1 MDIFLRLE
9 FTQTQQIFLRIKE
22 KNMKKKILKFILMV
36 VCVIALLPHS
46 VHAEGGSSPIL
57 PVASHGNVIKKMNLS
72 DYSNGTS
79 TDATLEI
86 YEDGYTVV
94 KSNSTVPQAQKIN
107 NVWVINAIKNYYDG
121 NPTVDMTSLVYDSD
135 TRLLVS
141 SLNKV
146 EGGFWW
152 RFRHFWANETYGPN
166 GKVVSL
172 SKLKEIDLSK
182 TTPITDAGQ
191 TENTDSTRMNLT
203 NTFSQI
209 GIEKLIFG
217 QNWSK
222 IKIGNID
229 NLFYHSLINE
239 VVGLEYMDIK
249 PTSTESAFSNA
260 TIKKIDLSKL
270 DLTGLL
276 YGSRMFDTARVD
288 FKDLFSR
295 QHINNLKSGRYMFS
309 LYVTDEPLDVTGIDL
324 ANGGGS
330 GSDYQ
335 GMFSALQ
342 APSFKFDFS
351 NACSNTGEGAD
362 FSYAFS
368 RLSMQI
374 DTSKLPKLIYKPVGY
389 DSNGSG
395 SNIFYMDM
403 LSYNSSW
410 WEVYQKL
417 LDLSDYSTD
426 YIGSTNV
433 LDNQSGVQVIK
444 TSTRT
449 KLHPQYGNGLGID
462 SYSIFDKYVG
472 FKQVYTGR
480 WLLKYYADGSVVP
493 EADRKYA
500 STYAD
505 FNGID
510 GYWVREPVAGDN
522 SPTLSG
528 GRIYETEDDK
538 WVTNADGSM
547 TYNMKV
553 FDRKDTHYIVED
565 ENPNFIRT
573 DNTTTVNGKQASTAV
588 VGKDET
594 TATVVNRYINST
606 NTEVRNLTI
615 RKNVDVEDSTQFI
628 FDVTLK
634 HSTLSGIKKINDIL
648 FKDGVGTITLMG
660 NKSITLELPKGTEY
674 TITERAV
681 KNWTLTNQ
689 ENTSGTLDLN
699 TEAVF
704 TNTRDTFPNTSDSVT
719 ELNIEKNV
727 PESYKGF
734 NGNNGFQFEITL
746 SNLSPNS
753 TYQYEQYGQ
762 TRDFQS
768 DENGLATLKL
778 SVSKTSPVKIIG
790 NGLSSFKYSIKEN
803 APLAGDT
810 YTFIPS
816 MQVYEDTSLIDN
828 VGGKKGIDFVSK
840 TYTAK
845 TGKINRAVVTN
856 DIYDLYQFNLSKVV
870 ENSDTEE
877 PFDFTVSIKGLKEGD
892 FVYYQIYGESEERQ
906 VKYQGE
912 YSEFD
917 VKISNGGGLDMF
929 NIPMYA
935 QVSVIEHANTKGF
948 VSNYQ
953 DMNGVMT
960 ENTTVGK
967 EMATP
972 YISGNANNSYVSY
985 TFYNRK
991 EQTFIASKTV
1001 SGTQGNKNELF
1012 DFTTKLTTEDDSVY
1026 TGDVTIVDKYGKKE
1040 TLHPNADGQYD
1051 FKMKHGDVMQFTGFS
1066 SKIKNVE
1073 LIEKD
1078 NAYITTMTSDNNV
1091 VEDKTI
1097 IVDIT
1102 GDAIKEIKVNN
1113 SLGFDVPTGITLPFG
1128 GILLLLVG
1136 IGVIYIIRRGNGDN

>member
-1 MDIFLRLE
+1 
-9 FTQTQQIFLRIKE
+9 
-22 KNMKKKILKFILMV
+22 MV

-57 PVASHGNVIKKMNLS
+57 PVASHGNVIKTMNLA
-72 DYSNGTS
+72 DYTS
-79 TDATLEI
+79 GITTDATLQI

-94 KSNSTVPQAQKIN
+94 KSNSTVEQSQKID
-107 NVWVINAIKNYYDG
+107 NVWVINAIKKYYDD
-121 NPTVDMTSLVYDSD
+121 NPTVDMTSLVYDTD

-141 SLNKV
+141 SLSKV

-152 RFRHFWANETYGPN
+152 RFRTFWAKETYGPT
-166 GKVVSL
+166 GKIVSL
-172 SKLKEIDLSK
+172 SKLREIDLSK

-191 TENTDSTRMNLT
+191 TENTDTTRINLS

-209 GIEKLIFG
+209 GIEKLVFG
-217 QNWSK
+217 ENWSK

-239 VVGLEYMDIK
+239 VIGLEYMDIK

-270 DLTGLL
+270 DLTNLR

-342 APSFKFDFS
+342 APSFKFDFR

-374 DTSKLPKLIYKPVGY
+374 DTSKLPKPIYKPAGY
-389 DSNGSG
+389 DPSG
-395 SNIFYMDM
+395 SADNSFYEDM

-410 WEVYQKL
+410 WEVYQKS

-426 YIGSTNV
+426 NIGSSNI

-444 TSTRT
+444 TSMRT
-449 KLHPQYGNGLGID
+449 KLHPQYGNGLGIG
-462 SYSIFDKYVG
+462 SYSIFDKFIG

-480 WLLKYYADGSVVP
+480 WLLKYYSDGSVVP

-547 TYNMKV
+547 TYNIKV

-565 ENPNFIRT
+565 ENPNYIRT
-573 DNTTTVNGKQASTAV
+573 DSTTTVNGKQASTAV

-594 TATVVNRYINST
+594 TATVVNKYINST

-634 HSTLSGIKKINDIL
+634 HSSLSGIKKINDIL

-681 KNWTLTNQ
+681 KNWTLTSQ
-689 ENTSGTLDLN
+689 ESTSGTLDLN

-704 TNTRDTFPNTSDSVT
+704 TNTRDIFPNTSDSVT

-778 SVSKTSPVKIIG
+778 SISKTSPVKIIG

-816 MQVYEDTSLIDN
+816 MQVYEDSALLDN

-845 TGKINRAVVTN
+845 TGKINRAVITN

-870 ENSDTEE
+870 ENSETEE

-892 FVYYQIYGESEERQ
+892 FVYYQIYGESEERK

-972 YISGNANNSYVSY
+972 YISGTVNNSYVSY

-991 EQTFIASKTV
+991 EQTIVTSKTV
-1001 SGTQGNKNELF
+1001 TGNQGDKYKNF
-1012 DFTTKLTTEDDSVY
+1012 DFNAKFFKEDGSEY
-1026 TGDVTIVDKYGKKE
+1026 TGKVVLARKNGTKE
-1040 TLHPNADGQYD
+1040 ELTPNSENIYTYQ
-1051 FKMKHGDVMQFTGFS
+1051 MKHGDVMQLSNFEE
-1066 SKIKNVE
+1066 KIKSAEITETDNEYDTTVQVVGEQPTKSKTVTLDVE
-1073 LIEKD
+1073 
-1078 NAYITTMTSDNNV
+1078 NN
-1091 VEDKTI
+1091 DKQVNFTNNLGI
-1097 IVDIT
+1097 DI
-1102 GDAIKEIKVNN
+1102 
-1113 SLGFDVPTGITLPFG
+1113 PTGIALPLG
-1128 GILLLLVG
+1128 GVALLAVG
-1136 IGVIYIIRRGNGDN
+1136 VLIIITNKKKRED

>member
-1 MDIFLRLE
+1 
-9 FTQTQQIFLRIKE
+9 
-22 KNMKKKILKFILMV
+22 MV

-57 PVASHGNVIKKMNLS
+57 PTVSHGNVIKTMNLA
-72 DYSNGTS
+72 DYTS
-79 TDATLEI
+79 GITTNATLQI

-94 KSNSTVPQAQKIN
+94 KSNSSVPQAQKID

-141 SLNKV
+141 SLSKV

-152 RFRHFWANETYGPN
+152 RFKNFWAKETYGPN
-166 GKVVSL
+166 GKIVSL

-191 TENTDSTRMNLT
+191 EENTDSNRINLL

-222 IKIGNID
+222 IKIGDIS
-229 NLFYHSLINE
+229 NLFYHSVINE

-249 PTSTESAFSNA
+249 PTNTESAFSNA

-270 DLTGLL
+270 DLTSLR

-295 QHINNLKSGRYMFS
+295 QHINNLKSGRYMFN

-342 APSFKFDFS
+342 APSFKFDFR

-410 WEVYQKL
+410 WEVYQKS

-449 KLHPQYGNGLGID
+449 KLHPQYGNGLGIG
-462 SYSIFDKYVG
+462 SYSIFDKFIG

-480 WLLKYYADGSVVP
+480 WLLKYYSDGSVVP

-505 FNGID
+505 FNSID

-528 GRIYETEDDK
+528 GRIYETEDGK

-594 TATVVNRYINST
+594 TATVVNKYINST

-681 KNWTLTNQ
+681 KNWTLTSQ
-689 ENTSGTLDLN
+689 ENTTGTLDLN
-699 TEAVF
+699 AEAVF

-870 ENSDTEE
+870 EGSETEE
-877 PFDFTVSIKGLKEGD
+877 PFDFTVSIKGLKDGD
-892 FVYYQIYGESEERQ
+892 FAYYQIYGESEERK

-960 ENTTVGK
+960 DNTTVGK

-972 YISGNANNSYVSY
+972 YVSGTVNNSYVAY

-1012 DFTTKLTTEDDSVY
+1012 DFTAKLTTEDDSVY
-1026 TGDVTIVDKYGKKE
+1026 NGDVTIVDKYGKKE
-1040 TLHPNADGQYD
+1040 VLHPNADGQYE
-1051 FKMKHGDVMQFTGFS
+1051 FKMQHGDVMQFTGFS

-1073 LIEKD
+1073 LTEKD
-1078 NAYITTMTSDNNV
+1078 SVYITTMTSGNNV
-1091 VEDKTI
+1091 VDSKTI
-1097 IVDIT
+1097 TVDIT
-1102 GDAIKEIKVNN
+1102 GDEIKEIKVNN
-1113 SLGFDVPTGITLPFG
+1113 SLGFDVPTGITLPVG
-1128 GILLLLVG
+1128 GLLLLVG
-1136 IGVIYIIRRGNGDN
+1136 IGVIYIIKRGKGDK

>member
-1 MDIFLRLE
+1 M
-9 FTQTQQIFLRIKE
+9 
-22 KNMKKKILKFILMV
+22 KNKILKFMLMV
-36 VCVIALLPHS
+36 VCIIALLPHS

-57 PVASHGNVIKKMNLS
+57 PVASHGNVIKTMNLA
-72 DYSNGTS
+72 DYTS
-79 TDATLEI
+79 GITTDATLQI

-94 KSNSTVPQAQKIN
+94 KSNSTVPQAQKID
-107 NVWVINAIKNYYDG
+107 NVWVANAIKNYYDG
-121 NPTVDMTSLVYDSD
+121 NPAVDMTSLVYDSD

-152 RFRHFWANETYGPN
+152 RFKNFWAKETYGPN
-166 GKVVSL
+166 GKIVSL

-191 TENTDSTRMNLT
+191 TENTDSTRLNLT

-217 QNWSK
+217 PNWSK

-229 NLFYHSLINE
+229 NLFYHSIINE
-239 VVGLEYMDIK
+239 VVGFEYLDIK

-260 TIKKIDLSKL
+260 TINKIDFSKL
-270 DLTGLL
+270 DLTNLL
-276 YGSRMFDTARVD
+276 YGSRMFDTAKVSV
-288 FKDLFSR
+288 KDLFSR
-295 QHINNLKSGRYMFS
+295 QHINNLKSGNYMFS
-309 LYVTDEPLDVTGIDL
+309 LYETNEPFDVTGIDL

-330 GSDYQ
+330 GSSYQ
-335 GMFSALQ
+335 DMFEGLQ

-351 NACSNTGEGAD
+351 NACSNNVDGAD

-368 RLSMQI
+368 RLGMQI
-374 DTSKLPKLIYKPVGY
+374 DTSKLPKPIYKPVGY
-389 DSNGSG
+389 DPSSSG
-395 SNIFYMDM
+395 SNLFYADM
-403 LSYNSSW
+403 LSYNGSW

-417 LDLSDYSTD
+417 LDISDYSTD
-426 YIGSTNV
+426 NIGSTSV
-433 LDNQSGVQVIK
+433 LDNQTGVQVIK

-449 KLHPQYGNGLGID
+449 KLHPQYGNGLGIG

-480 WLLKYYADGSVVP
+480 WYLKYYSDGSVVP

-500 STYAD
+500 STYAE

-510 GYWVREPVAGDN
+510 GYWVKETVAGDN

-553 FDRKDTHYIVED
+553 FDRKDKHYIVED

-573 DNTTTVNGKQASTAV
+573 DSTTTVNGKQASTAV
-588 VGKDET
+588 VGNDET
-594 TATVVNRYINST
+594 TATVVNKYINTT

-634 HSTLSGIKKINDIL
+634 HSTLSGIKKINGIM

-681 KNWTLTNQ
+681 KNWTLTSQ

-704 TNTRDTFPNTSDSVT
+704 TNTRDTFPNTSDSTT

-727 PESYKGF
+727 PASYTGYNSDNSF
-734 NGNNGFQFEITL
+734 RFDVTL
-746 SNLSPNS
+746 SGLTPNS

-768 DENGLATLKL
+768 DENGIATLSL
-778 SVSKTSPVKIIG
+778 SISKTSPVKIIG
-790 NGLSSFKYSIKEN
+790 NGLSSFKYSIKEK
-803 APLAGDT
+803 ASSAGDSYT
-810 YTFIPS
+810 YIPS
-816 MQVYEDTSLIDN
+816 MQVYEDTSLVDN
-828 VGGKKGIDFVSK
+828 VGGKKGVDFVSK

-845 TGKINRAVVTN
+845 TGKINRVVVTN
-856 DIYDLYQFNLSKVV
+856 DIYDLYQYNLSKVV
-870 ENSDTEE
+870 ENSETEE
-877 PFDFTVSIKGLKEGD
+877 PFDFTISIKGLKEGD
-892 FVYYQIYGESEERQ
+892 FVYYQLYGEDS
-906 VKYQGE
+906 KKLAYQGE
-912 YSEFD
+912 YTDFD
-917 VKISNGGGLDMF
+917 IKLSNGGGIDIF
-929 NIPMYA
+929 NIPTYA
-935 QVSVIEHANTKGF
+935 EVSTIEHANTKGF
-948 VSNYQ
+948 VANYQ
-953 DMNGVMT
+953 DVNGVMT
-960 ENTTVGK
+960 DNTTVGK
-967 EMATP
+967 EIATP
-972 YISGNANNSYVSY
+972 YISGTVNNSYVGY

-991 EQTFIASKTV
+991 EQTFIASKTI

-1012 DFTTKLTTEDDSVY
+1012 DFTAKLTAEDDSTY
-1026 TGDVTIVDKYGKKE
+1026 NGDVTMVDKYGKKE
-1040 TLHPNADGQYD
+1040 VLHPNTEGQYE
-1051 FKMKHGDVMQFTGFS
+1051 FKMGHGDVMQFTGFS

-1073 LIEKD
+1073 LTEKD
-1078 NAYITTMTSDNNV
+1078 NAYVTTMTSDNNV

-1097 IVDIT
+1097 TVDIT
-1102 GDAIKEIKVNN
+1102 GDEIKEIKVNN

-1136 IGVIYIIRRGNGDN
+1136 IGVIYIIRRGSGEN

>member
-1 MDIFLRLE
+1 
-9 FTQTQQIFLRIKE
+9 
-22 KNMKKKILKFILMV
+22 MV

-72 DYSNGTS
+72 DYANGTV
-79 TDATLEI
+79 TDATLDI

-94 KSNSTVPQAQKIN
+94 KSNSTVPQTQKIN
-107 NVWVINAIKNYYDG
+107 NKWVVDAINKYYE
-121 NPTVDMTSLVYDSD
+121 NPTVDITSLVYDSD
-135 TRLLVS
+135 TRLLVNS
-141 SLNKV
+141 MNVYGSGMLSNV
-146 EGGFWW
+146 GQ
-152 RFRHFWANETYGPN
+152 FRTQRRYNPDIHDFELTGT
-166 GKVVSL
+166 
-172 SKLKEIDLSK
+172 KLKLIDLSK
-182 TTPITDAGQ
+182 TTPINDDGLD
-191 TENTDSTRMNLT
+191 EMTDSTPENKRIKFFN
-203 NTFSQI
+203 NFENI
-209 GIEKLIFG
+209 GVDKLVFG
-217 QNWSK
+217 ENWSK
-222 IKIGNID
+222 VRISTMSSVFAYAKIK
-229 NLFYHSLINE
+229 E
-239 VVGLEYMDIK
+239 VVGFDKLKIQ
-249 PTSTESAFSNA
+249 PTTMNSAFSNSD
-260 TIKKIDLSKL
+260 IGSIDLTKM
-270 DLTGLL
+270 DLTQLETAD
-276 YGSRMFDTARVD
+276 RAFDTTHVSVG
-288 FKDLFSR
+288 DLFSK
-295 QHINNLKSGRYMFS
+295 QHITKLKSATYMFS
-309 LYVTDEPLDVTGIDL
+309 LYKTSEPLDVTGINL
-324 ANGGGS
+324 SNGGNFN
-330 GSDYQ
+330 
-335 GMFSALQ
+335 GMFEAVQ

-351 NACSNTGEGAD
+351 DARGSFA
-362 FSYAFS
+362 YAFS

-374 DTSKLPKLIYKPVGY
+374 DMSKLPKPIYKPSDY
-389 DSNGSG
+389 DPSG
-395 SNIFYMDM
+395 SASNTYYMDM

-410 WEVYQKL
+410 WEVYQKM

-426 YIGSTNV
+426 NIGSTNI
-433 LDNQSGVQVIK
+433 LDNQSGVQIIK

-449 KLHPQYGNGLGID
+449 KLHPEYGNGLGIG
-462 SYSIFDKYVG
+462 SYSIFDKWVG

-480 WLLKYYADGSVVP
+480 WFLKYYADGSVVP

-505 FNGID
+505 FNGIE
-510 GYWVREPVAGDN
+510 GYWVKEPVEGDN

-538 WVTNADGSM
+538 WVKNSDGSM
-547 TYNMKV
+547 TYTMKV
-553 FDRKDTHYIVED
+553 FDRKDKHYIVED
-565 ENPNFIRT
+565 ENPNYIRT
-573 DNTTTVNGKQASTAV
+573 DSTTTVNGKQASLAK
-588 VGKDET
+588 VGENET
-594 TATVVNRYINST
+594 TATVINKY
-606 NTEVRNLTI
+606 NNATETETRNLTI
-615 RKNVDVEDSTQFI
+615 RKNVNVEDSTQFI
-628 FDVTLK
+628 FDITLRNENI
-634 HSTLSGIKKINDIL
+634 SGIKKINGII
-648 FKDGVGTITLMG
+648 FKDGVGTVTLMG

-681 KNWTLTNQ
+681 KNWTLTSQ

-727 PESYKGF
+727 PESYKGY

-870 ENSDTEE
+870 ENSETEE

-892 FVYYQIYGESEERQ
+892 FVYYQIYGESEERK

-972 YISGNANNSYVSY
+972 YISGTVNNSYVSY

-991 EQTFIASKTV
+991 EQTIVTSKTV
-1001 SGTQGNKNELF
+1001 TGNQGDKYKNF
-1012 DFTTKLTTEDDSVY
+1012 DFNAKFFKEDDSAYTGKVTIARKNGTKEELTPNSENVY
-1026 TGDVTIVDKYGKKE
+1026 TY
-1040 TLHPNADGQYD
+1040 Q
-1051 FKMKHGDVMQFTGFS
+1051 MKHGDVMQLSNFEE
-1066 SKIKNVE
+1066 KIKSAEITEADNEYETTVQE
-1073 LIEKD
+1073 VGKD
-1078 NAYITTMTSDNNV
+1078 AVNS
-1091 VEDKTI
+1091 KTI
-1097 IVDIT
+1097 TVDVENS
-1102 GDAIKEIKVNN
+1102 DKQVNFTN
-1113 SLGFDVPTGITLPFG
+1113 NLGINIPTGIALPLG
-1128 GILLLLVG
+1128 GIALLALGAV
-1136 IGVIYIIRRGNGDN
+1136 VIVLNKKKRED

>member
-1 MDIFLRLE
+1 
-9 FTQTQQIFLRIKE
+9 
-22 KNMKKKILKFILMV
+22 MV

-72 DYSNGTS
+72 DYSGGTS

-94 KSNSTVPQAQKIN
+94 KSNSTVEQSQKIN
-107 NVWVINAIKNYYDG
+107 NTWVIKAVKSYYAN
-121 NPTVDMTSLVYDSD
+121 NPTVDITSLVYDSD

-141 SLNKV
+141 SLKY
-146 EGGFWW
+146 EDGFNSVKQFNPKK
-152 RFRHFWANETYGPN
+152 RYTPTGEE
-166 GKVVSL
+166 VDL
-172 SKLKEIDLSK
+172 SKLKVIDLSK

-191 TENTDSTRMNLT
+191 TENTDSNRVKLIWS
-203 NTFSQI
+203 FAQL

-217 QNWSK
+217 ENWSK
-222 IKIGNID
+222 LKFGDINGAFIYSK
-229 NLFYHSLINE
+229 INE
-239 VVGLEYMDIK
+239 VVGFEYLNIK
-249 PTSTESAFSNA
+249 PESTEQAFSNA
-260 TIKKIDLSKL
+260 IIDKIDLSKL
-270 DLTGLL
+270 DLTNLL
-276 YGSRMFDTARVD
+276 YGSRMFDTARVPI
-288 FKDLFSR
+288 KDLFSR
-295 QHINNLKSGRYMFS
+295 QHINNIRSGEYMFS
-309 LYVTDEPLDVTGIDL
+309 LYVTDEPLDVTGLDL
-324 ANGGGS
+324 ANAGGS
-330 GSDYQ
+330 GSGFR
-335 GMFSALQ
+335 GMFSALR
-342 APSFKFDFS
+342 APSFKFDFR
-351 NACSNTGEGAD
+351 NACSNTGQGAD

-374 DTSKLPKLIYKPVGY
+374 DTSKLPKLIYKPVDY
-389 DSNGSG
+389 DPNGSG
-395 SNIFYMDM
+395 SNIFYEDM

-410 WEVYQKL
+410 WEVYQKS

-433 LDNQSGVQVIK
+433 LDTQSGVQVIK

-449 KLHPQYGNGLGID
+449 KLHPQYGNGLGIG

-480 WLLKYYADGSVVP
+480 WLLKYYVDGSVVP

-565 ENPNFIRT
+565 ENPNYIRT

-594 TATVVNRYINST
+594 TATVVNKYINTT

-615 RKNVDVEDSTQFI
+615 RKNVNVEDSTQFI

-681 KNWTLTNQ
+681 KNWTLTSQ

-699 TEAVF
+699 AEAVF

-762 TRDFQS
+762 TREFNS
-768 DENGLATLKL
+768 DENGLAILKL
-778 SVSKTSPVKIIG
+778 YVSKTSPVKIIG

-870 ENSDTEE
+870 ENSETEE

-972 YISGNANNSYVSY
+972 YISGTANNSYVSY

-1012 DFTTKLTTEDDSVY
+1012 DFTAKLTAEDDSVY
-1026 TGDVTIVDKYGKKE
+1026 NGDVTIVDKYGKKHI
-1040 TLHPNADGQYD
+1040 LPPNAEGQYE
-1051 FKMKHGDVMQFTGFS
+1051 FRMQHGDVMQFTGFS

-1073 LIEKD
+1073 LTEKD
-1078 NAYITTMTSDNNV
+1078 NAYITTMTSDNNNV

-1097 IVDIT
+1097 TVDIT
-1102 GDAIKEIKVNN
+1102 GDTIKEIKVNN
-1113 SLGFDVPTGITLPFG
+1113 SLGFDVPTGITLPVG

>member
-1 MDIFLRLE
+1 MKNKL
-9 FTQTQQIFLRIKE
+9 IKF
-22 KNMKKKILKFILMV
+22 MLMV

-57 PVASHGNVIKKMNLS
+57 PTVSHGNVIKTMNLA
-72 DYSNGTS
+72 DYTS
-79 TDATLEI
+79 GITTNATLQV

-94 KSNSTVPQAQKIN
+94 KSNSTVEQSQKID

-141 SLNKV
+141 SLSKV

-152 RFRHFWANETYGPN
+152 RFRTFWAKETYGPT
-166 GKVVSL
+166 GKIVSL
-172 SKLKEIDLSK
+172 SKLREIDLSK

-191 TENTDSTRMNLT
+191 TENTDTTRINLS

-229 NLFYHSLINE
+229 NLFYHSVINE

-270 DLTGLL
+270 DLTSLR

-342 APSFKFDFS
+342 APSFKFDFR

-410 WEVYQKL
+410 WEVYQKS

-449 KLHPQYGNGLGID
+449 KLHPQYGNGLGIG

-480 WLLKYYADGSVVP
+480 WLLKYYSDGSVVP
-493 EADRKYA
+493 GADRKYA

-510 GYWVREPVAGDN
+510 GYWVKEPVEGDN

-565 ENPNFIRT
+565 ENPNYIRT
-573 DNTTTVNGKQASTAV
+573 DSTTTVNGKQASTAV

-594 TATVVNRYINST
+594 TATVVNKYINST

-681 KNWTLTNQ
+681 KNWTLTSQ

-704 TNTRDTFPNTSDSVT
+704 TNTRDTFPNVSDSVT

-768 DENGLATLKL
+768 DENGLAILKL

-816 MQVYEDTSLIDN
+816 MQVYEDTSLLDN

-870 ENSDTEE
+870 EGSETEE

-892 FVYYQIYGESEERQ
+892 FVYYQIYGESEERK

-972 YISGNANNSYVSY
+972 YVSGTVNNSYVSY

-1012 DFTTKLTTEDDSVY
+1012 DFTAKLTTEDDSVY
-1026 TGDVTIVDKYGKKE
+1026 NGEVTIVDKYGKKE
-1040 TLHPNADGQYD
+1040 TLHPNTEGQYE
-1051 FKMKHGDVMQFTGFS
+1051 FEMRHGDVMQLSGFS
-1066 SKIKNVE
+1066 SNIKNVE
-1073 LIEKD
+1073 LTEKD
-1078 NAYITTMTSDNNV
+1078 NAYITTMTSGNNV
-1091 VEDKTI
+1091 VDGKTI
-1097 IVDIT
+1097 TVDIT
-1102 GDAIKEIKVNN
+1102 GDEIKEIKVNN
-1113 SLGFDVPTGITLPFG
+1113 SLGFDVPTGITLPVC

-1136 IGVIYIIRRGNGDN
+1136 IGVIYIIRRGDGDN

>member
-1 MDIFLRLE
+1 
-9 FTQTQQIFLRIKE
+9 
-22 KNMKKKILKFILMV
+22 
-36 VCVIALLPHS
+36 
-46 VHAEGGSSPIL
+46 
-57 PVASHGNVIKKMNLS
+57 
-72 DYSNGTS
+72 
-79 TDATLEI
+79 
-86 YEDGYTVV
+86 
-94 KSNSTVPQAQKIN
+94 
-107 NVWVINAIKNYYDG
+107 
-121 NPTVDMTSLVYDSD
+121 
-135 TRLLVS
+135 
-141 SLNKV
+141 
-146 EGGFWW
+146 
-152 RFRHFWANETYGPN
+152 
-166 GKVVSL
+166 
-172 SKLKEIDLSK
+172 
-182 TTPITDAGQ
+182 
-191 TENTDSTRMNLT
+191 
-203 NTFSQI
+203 
-209 GIEKLIFG
+209 
-217 QNWSK
+217 
-222 IKIGNID
+222 
-229 NLFYHSLINE
+229 
-239 VVGLEYMDIK
+239 
-249 PTSTESAFSNA
+249 
-260 TIKKIDLSKL
+260 
-270 DLTGLL
+270 
-276 YGSRMFDTARVD
+276 
-288 FKDLFSR
+288 
-295 QHINNLKSGRYMFS
+295 
-309 LYVTDEPLDVTGIDL
+309 
-324 ANGGGS
+324 
-330 GSDYQ
+330 
-335 GMFSALQ
+335 
-342 APSFKFDFS
+342 
-351 NACSNTGEGAD
+351 
-362 FSYAFS
+362 
-368 RLSMQI
+368 
-374 DTSKLPKLIYKPVGY
+374 
-389 DSNGSG
+389 
-395 SNIFYMDM
+395 
-403 LSYNSSW
+403 
-410 WEVYQKL
+410 
-417 LDLSDYSTD
+417 
-426 YIGSTNV
+426 
-433 LDNQSGVQVIK
+433 
-444 TSTRT
+444 
-449 KLHPQYGNGLGID
+449 
-462 SYSIFDKYVG
+462 
-472 FKQVYTGR
+472 
-480 WLLKYYADGSVVP
+480 
-493 EADRKYA
+493 
-500 STYAD
+500 
-505 FNGID
+505 
-510 GYWVREPVAGDN
+510 
-522 SPTLSG
+522 
-528 GRIYETEDDK
+528 
-538 WVTNADGSM
+538 M

-573 DNTTTVNGKQASTAV
+573 DNTKTVNGKQASTAV

-594 TATVVNRYINST
+594 TATVVNKYINST

-681 KNWTLTNQ
+681 KNWTLTSQ

-704 TNTRDTFPNTSDSVT
+704 TNTRDTFPNVSDSVT

-727 PESYKGF
+727 PESYKGY

-768 DENGLATLKL
+768 DENGLAILKL

-870 ENSDTEE
+870 EGSETEE

-892 FVYYQIYGESEERQ
+892 FVYYQIYGESEERK

-991 EQTFIASKTV
+991 EQTIVTSKTV
-1001 SGTQGNKNELF
+1001 TGNQGDKYKNF
-1012 DFTTKLTTEDDSVY
+1012 DFNAKFFKEDGSEY
-1026 TGDVTIVDKYGKKE
+1026 TGKVVLARKNGTKE
-1040 TLHPNADGQYD
+1040 ELIPNSENVYIYR
-1051 FKMKHGDVMQFTGFS
+1051 MKHGDVMQLSNFEE
-1066 SKIKNVE
+1066 KIKSAEITEVDNEYDTTVQVVGEQPTKSKTVTLDVE
-1073 LIEKD
+1073 
-1078 NAYITTMTSDNNV
+1078 NADKQVNFTNNLG
-1091 VEDKTI
+1091 I
-1097 IVDIT
+1097 DI
-1102 GDAIKEIKVNN
+1102 
-1113 SLGFDVPTGITLPFG
+1113 PTGIALPLG
-1128 GILLLLVG
+1128 GVALLAVG
-1136 IGVIYIIRRGNGDN
+1136 VSIIIMNKKKRED

>member
-1 MDIFLRLE
+1 M
-9 FTQTQQIFLRIKE
+9 
-22 KNMKKKILKFILMV
+22 KNKLVKFILMV

-72 DYSNGTS
+72 DYSGGTS

-86 YEDGYTVV
+86 YEDGYTIV
-94 KSNSTVPQAQKIN
+94 KSNSTTPRTQKID
-107 NVWVINAIKNYYDG
+107 NVWVVNAINNYYE
-121 NPTVDMTSLVYDSD
+121 NPTIDITALVYDSD
-135 TRLLVS
+135 TRLLVNS
-141 SLNKV
+141 MNVFGS
-146 EGGFWW
+146 GM
-152 RFRHFWANETYGPN
+152 
-166 GKVVSL
+166 L
-172 SKLKEIDLSK
+172 SNVGQFVTQRRYNSEIHDFELVGTKLKLIDLSK
-182 TTPITDAGQ
+182 TTPINDDGLD
-191 TENTDSTRMNLT
+191 EMTDSTPESKYLQFF
-203 NTFSQI
+203 NTFENL
-209 GIEKLIFG
+209 GVDKLVFG
-217 QNWSK
+217 ENWSK
-222 IKIGNID
+222 VRISSMSSVFAYAKIK
-229 NLFYHSLINE
+229 E
-239 VVGLEYMDIK
+239 VVDFDKLKIQTANING
-249 PTSTESAFSNA
+249 AFSNSDISSIDI
-260 TIKKIDLSKL
+260 TKIDLTQL
-270 DLTGLL
+270 VTAD
-276 YGSRMFDTARVD
+276 RAFDSTSVPVG
-288 FKDLFSR
+288 DLFSR
-295 QHINNLKSGRYMFS
+295 QHITKLKSASYMFS
-309 LYVTDEPLDVTGIDL
+309 LYKTDKPLDVTGLDL
-324 ANGGGS
+324 SDGGNFN
-330 GSDYQ
+330 
-335 GMFSALQ
+335 GMFEAVQ

-351 NACSNTGEGAD
+351 NAKGSFA
-362 FSYAFS
+362 YAFS
-368 RLSMQI
+368 RLGMQI
-374 DTSKLPKLIYKPVGY
+374 DTSKLPKPIYKPAGY
-389 DSNGSG
+389 DPSG
-395 SNIFYMDM
+395 SADNSLYEDM
-403 LSYNSSW
+403 LSYNNSW
-410 WEVYQKL
+410 WEVYQKS

-426 YIGSTNV
+426 NIGSSNI

-444 TSTRT
+444 TSART
-449 KLHPQYGNGLGID
+449 KLHPQYGNGLGIG
-462 SYSIFDKYVG
+462 SYSIFDKFIN

-480 WLLKYYADGSVVP
+480 WLLKYYSDGSVVP

-565 ENPNFIRT
+565 ENPNFIRA
-573 DNTTTVNGKQASTAV
+573 DSTTTVNGKQASTAV

-594 TATVVNRYINST
+594 TATVVNKYINST

-634 HSTLSGIKKINDIL
+634 HSTLSGVKKINDIL

-689 ENTSGTLDLN
+689 ENSSGTLDLN
-699 TEAVF
+699 TEVIF
-704 TNTRDTFPNTSDSVT
+704 TNTRDIFPNTSDSVT
-719 ELNIEKNV
+719 ELNIEKSV
-727 PESYKGF
+727 PESYTGY

-768 DENGLATLKL
+768 DENGLAILKL

-816 MQVYEDTSLIDN
+816 MQVYEDASLIDN

-856 DIYDLYQFNLSKVV
+856 DIYDLYQYNLSKVV
-870 ENSDTEE
+870 EGSETEE
-877 PFDFTVSIKGLKEGD
+877 PFDFTISIKGLKKGD
-892 FVYYQIYGESEERQ
+892 RIYYAVYGEESKTVEAR
-906 VKYQGE
+906 GDE
-912 YSEFD
+912 YTEFD
-917 VKISNGGGLDMF
+917 IKLSNGNGIDIF
-929 NIPMYA
+929 NIPTYA
-935 QVSVIEHANTKGF
+935 QVSAIEHANTKGF

-953 DMNGVMT
+953 DMNGLMT
-960 ENTTVGK
+960 DNTTVGK

-972 YISGNANNSYVSY
+972 YIAGNVNNNYVGY
-985 TFYNRK
+985 VFYNRK
-991 EQTFIASKTV
+991 EQTIVTSKTV
-1001 SGTQGNKNELF
+1001 TGNQGDKYKNF
-1012 DFTTKLTTEDDSVY
+1012 DFNAKFFKEDGSAYTGKVVISRKNGTKEELTPNSENVY
-1026 TGDVTIVDKYGKKE
+1026 TY
-1040 TLHPNADGQYD
+1040 Q
-1051 FKMKHGDVMQFTGFS
+1051 MKHGDIMQLSNFEE
-1066 SKIKNVE
+1066 KIKSVE
-1073 LIEKD
+1073 ITEAD
-1078 NAYITTMTSDNNV
+1078 NEYDTTVQIVGEQSTKSKTVTLDVENSDKQVNFTNN
-1091 VEDKTI
+1091 
-1097 IVDIT
+1097 
-1102 GDAIKEIKVNN
+1102 
-1113 SLGFDVPTGITLPFG
+1113 LGINIPTGITLPLG
-1128 GILLLLVG
+1128 GVVILA
-1136 IGVIYIIRRGNGDN
+1136 IGAVIVVLNKKKRES

>member
-1 MDIFLRLE
+1 MG
-9 FTQTQQIFLRIKE
+9 
-22 KNMKKKILKFILMV
+22 NKILKFILMV
-36 VCVIALLPHS
+36 MCIVTLLPHN

-107 NVWVINAIKNYYDG
+107 NVWVIDAIKNYYDG

-152 RFRHFWANETYGPN
+152 RFRHFWVNETYGPN

-191 TENTDSTRMNLT
+191 TENTDLTRMNLT

-239 VVGLEYMDIK
+239 VIGLEYMDIK

-270 DLTGLL
+270 DLTNLR

-309 LYVTDEPLDVTGIDL
+309 LYVTDNPLDVTGIDL

-342 APSFKFDFS
+342 APSFKFDFR

-374 DTSKLPKLIYKPVGY
+374 DTSKLPKLIYKPAGY
-389 DSNGSG
+389 DPSGSG

-410 WEVYQKL
+410 WEVYQKS

-426 YIGSTNV
+426 YIGSTNI

-449 KLHPQYGNGLGID
+449 KLHPQYGNGLGIG
-462 SYSIFDKYVG
+462 SYSIFDKFIG

-573 DNTTTVNGKQASTAV
+573 DSTTTVNGKQASTAV

-594 TATVVNRYINST
+594 TATVVNKYINST

-634 HSTLSGIKKINDIL
+634 HSSLSGIKKINDIL
-648 FKDGVGTITLMG
+648 FKDGVGTITLRG

-681 KNWTLTNQ
+681 KNWTLTSQ
-689 ENTSGTLDLN
+689 ENTTGTLDLN
-699 TEAVF
+699 TEVVF
-704 TNTRDTFPNTSDSVT
+704 TNTRDTFPNMSDSVT

-870 ENSDTEE
+870 EGSETEE

-892 FVYYQIYGESEERQ
+892 FVYYQIYGESEERK

-917 VKISNGGGLDMF
+917 VKISNGDGLDMF

-972 YISGNANNSYVSY
+972 YIAGTVNNSYVAY

-991 EQTFIASKTV
+991 VQTITLNKVVT
-1001 SGTQGNKNELF
+1001 GTQGNKNELF
-1012 DFTTKLTTEDDSVY
+1012 NFMAKLTTEEGNTY
-1026 TGDVTIVDKYGKKE
+1026 TGKVVLLRKNGQKEELFPNAGGEYEYQMQHGDIIQLSGFDTKIKTIEVTEEDNTYDTIVQVLGEESNTGKSI
-1040 TLHPNADGQYD
+1040 T
-1051 FKMKHGDVMQFTGFS
+1051 V
-1066 SKIKNVE
+1066 NVE
-1073 LIEKD
+1073 
-1078 NAYITTMTSDNNV
+1078 NSDKHIRFINN
-1091 VEDKTI
+1091 
-1097 IVDIT
+1097 
-1102 GDAIKEIKVNN
+1102 
-1113 SLGFDVPTGITLPFG
+1113 LGFTIPTGVSLPIG
-1128 GILLLLVG
+1128 GVFLLIVGFVVILT
-1136 IGVIYIIRRGNGDN
+1136 RNKNKDTK

>member
-1 MDIFLRLE
+1 MR
-9 FTQTQQIFLRIKE
+9 
-22 KNMKKKILKFILMV
+22 NKILKFILMI

-57 PVASHGNVIKKMNLS
+57 PTVSHGNVIKTMNLA
-72 DYSNGTS
+72 DYTS
-79 TDATLEI
+79 GITTNATLQV

-94 KSNSTVPQAQKIN
+94 KSNSTVPQSQKIN

-135 TRLLVS
+135 TRLLVNS
-141 SLNKV
+141 MNVYGSGMLSNV
-146 EGGFWW
+146 GQ
-152 RFRHFWANETYGPN
+152 FRTQRRYNSEIHDFELVGT
-166 GKVVSL
+166 
-172 SKLKEIDLSK
+172 KLKLIDLSK
-182 TTPITDAGQ
+182 TTPINDDGLD
-191 TENTDSTRMNLT
+191 EMTDSTPESKHLQFF
-203 NTFSQI
+203 NTFENL
-209 GIEKLIFG
+209 GVDKLVFG
-217 QNWSK
+217 DNWSK
-222 IKIGNID
+222 VRISSMSSVFAYAKIK
-229 NLFYHSLINE
+229 E
-239 VVGLEYMDIK
+239 VVGFEKLKIQTVNMN
-249 PTSTESAFSNA
+249 SAFSNSDIGSIDI
-260 TIKKIDLSKL
+260 TKIDLTQL
-270 DLTGLL
+270 VTAD
-276 YGSRMFDTARVD
+276 RAFDSTSVPVG
-288 FKDLFSR
+288 DLFSR
-295 QHINNLKSGRYMFS
+295 QHITKLKGASYMFS
-309 LYVTDEPLDVTGIDL
+309 LYKTDKPLDVTGLDL
-324 ANGGGS
+324 SDGGNFN
-330 GSDYQ
+330 
-335 GMFSALQ
+335 GMFEAVQ

-351 NACSNTGEGAD
+351 NAKGSFA
-362 FSYAFS
+362 YAFS
-368 RLSMQI
+368 RLGMQI
-374 DTSKLPKLIYKPVGY
+374 DTSKLPKPIYKPAGY
-389 DSNGSG
+389 DPSG
-395 SNIFYMDM
+395 SADNSFYEDM
-403 LSYNSSW
+403 LSYNNSW
-410 WEVYQKL
+410 WEVYQKS

-426 YIGSTNV
+426 NIGSSNI

-449 KLHPQYGNGLGID
+449 KLHPQYGNGLGIG
-462 SYSIFDKYVG
+462 SYSIFDKFIG

-594 TATVVNRYINST
+594 TATVVNKYINST

-704 TNTRDTFPNTSDSVT
+704 TNTRDTFPNVSDSVT

-762 TRDFQS
+762 TRDFTS
-768 DENGLATLKL
+768 DENGLAILKL

-803 APLAGDT
+803 ALLAGDT

-816 MQVYEDTSLIDN
+816 MQVYEDNALLDN
-828 VGGKKGIDFVSK
+828 VGGKKGVDFVSK

-870 ENSDTEE
+870 ENSETEE
-877 PFDFTVSIKGLKEGD
+877 PFDFTVSIKGLKKGD
-892 FVYYQIYGESEERQ
+892 RFYYAVYGGENKVIEAR
-906 VKYQGE
+906 GDE
-912 YSEFD
+912 YTEFD
-917 VKISNGGGLDMF
+917 VKLSNGGGVDIF
-929 NIPMYA
+929 NIPTYA
-935 QVSVIEHANTKGF
+935 EVSAIEHANTKGF

-960 ENTTVGK
+960 DNTTVGK

-972 YISGNANNSYVSY
+972 YISGNANNSYVGY
-985 TFYNRK
+985 VFYNRK
-991 EQTFIASKTV
+991 EQTIVTSKTV
-1001 SGTQGNKNELF
+1001 TGNQGDKYKNF
-1012 DFTTKLTTEDDSVY
+1012 DFNAKFFKEDGSAY
-1026 TGDVTIVDKYGKKE
+1026 TGKVTIVRKNGAKE
-1040 TLHPNADGQYD
+1040 ELTPNSENVYTYQ
-1051 FKMKHGDVMQFTGFS
+1051 MKHGDVMQLSNFEE
-1066 SKIKNVE
+1066 KIKSVE
-1073 LIEKD
+1073 ITEAD
-1078 NAYITTMTSDNNV
+1078 NEYDTTVQVVGEQPTKSKTATLDVENADKQVNFTNN
-1091 VEDKTI
+1091 
-1097 IVDIT
+1097 
-1102 GDAIKEIKVNN
+1102 
-1113 SLGFDVPTGITLPFG
+1113 LGINIPTGIALPLG
-1128 GILLLLVG
+1128 GVALLAVG
-1136 IGVIYIIRRGNGDN
+1136 VLIIITNKKKRED

>member
-1 MDIFLRLE
+1 M
-9 FTQTQQIFLRIKE
+9 
-22 KNMKKKILKFILMV
+22 KNKLIKFILMV

-46 VHAEGGSSPIL
+46 VHAEGSSSPIL

-72 DYSNGTS
+72 DFSNGTS

-86 YEDGYTVV
+86 YEDGYTIV
-94 KSNSTVPQAQKIN
+94 KSNSTVPQAQKID
-107 NVWVINAIKNYYDG
+107 NVWVVNAIKNYYDG

-152 RFRHFWANETYGPN
+152 RFRHFWANETYGQN

-222 IKIGNID
+222 IKISNID

-239 VVGLEYMDIK
+239 VVGFEHLDIK

-270 DLTGLL
+270 DLTSLR

-351 NACSNTGEGAD
+351 NAKGSFA
-362 FSYAFS
+362 YAFS
-368 RLSMQI
+368 RLGMQI
-374 DTSKLPKLIYKPVGY
+374 DTSKLPKPIYKPADY
-389 DSNGSG
+389 DPSG
-395 SNIFYMDM
+395 SASNTNYMDM

-410 WEVYQKL
+410 WEVYQKS

-426 YIGSTNV
+426 NIGSTNI
-433 LDNQSGVQVIK
+433 LDTQTGVQVIK
-444 TSTRT
+444 TSIRT
-449 KLHPQYGNGLGID
+449 KLHPQYGNGLGIG
-462 SYSIFDKYVG
+462 SYSIFDKFIG

-480 WLLKYYADGSVVP
+480 WLLKYYADGSIVP

-573 DNTTTVNGKQASTAV
+573 DSTTTVNGKQASTAV

-594 TATVVNRYINST
+594 TATVVNKYINST

-681 KNWTLTNQ
+681 KNWTLTSQ
-689 ENTSGTLDLN
+689 ENTSGTLNLN
-699 TEAVF
+699 AEAVF

-719 ELNIEKNV
+719 ELNVEKNV
-727 PESYKGF
+727 PESYKGY

-845 TGKINRAVVTN
+845 TGKINRAVITN

-870 ENSDTEE
+870 ENSETEE

-892 FVYYQIYGESEERQ
+892 FVYYQIYGESEERK

-917 VKISNGGGLDMF
+917 IKISNGGGLDMF

-972 YISGNANNSYVSY
+972 YISGTVNNSYVSY

-991 EQTFIASKTV
+991 EQTIVTSKTV
-1001 SGTQGNKNELF
+1001 TGNQGDKYKNF
-1012 DFTTKLTTEDDSVY
+1012 DFNAKFTTEDGGEYSGKVILVRKNGTREELSPNSENVY
-1026 TGDVTIVDKYGKKE
+1026 TY
-1040 TLHPNADGQYD
+1040 Q
-1051 FKMKHGDVMQFTGFS
+1051 MKHGDVMQLSNFE
-1066 SKIKNVE
+1066 SKIKSVE
-1073 LIEKD
+1073 ITEADNEYETTVQEVGKD
-1078 NAYITTMTSDNNV
+1078 AVKS
-1091 VEDKTI
+1091 KTI
-1097 IVDIT
+1097 TVDVENSDKQINFT
-1102 GDAIKEIKVNN
+1102 NN
-1113 SLGFDVPTGITLPFG
+1113 LGIDIPTGIALPLG
-1128 GILLLLVG
+1128 GIALLAVG
-1136 IGVIYIIRRGNGDN
+1136 AVIIIMNKKKRED

>member
-1 MDIFLRLE
+1 M
-9 FTQTQQIFLRIKE
+9 
-22 KNMKKKILKFILMV
+22 KNKLIKFILMV
-36 VCVIALLPHS
+36 VCVVTLLPHS
-46 VHAEGGSSPIL
+46 VHAEGSSSPIL
-57 PVASHGNVIKKMNLS
+57 PVASHGNVVKKMNLS
-72 DYSNGTS
+72 DYADGTI
-79 TDATLEI
+79 TDATLDI

-94 KSNSTVPQAQKIN
+94 KSNSTVPQTQKIN
-107 NVWVINAIKNYYDG
+107 NVWVVNAIKNYYDG

-141 SLNKV
+141 SLSKV

-152 RFRHFWANETYGPN
+152 RFKNFWAKETYGPN
-166 GKVVSL
+166 GKIVSL

-191 TENTDSTRMNLT
+191 EENTDSTRINLL

-209 GIEKLIFG
+209 GIERLMFG

-222 IKIGNID
+222 IKIGDIS
-229 NLFYHSLINE
+229 NLFYHSVINE

-270 DLTGLL
+270 DLTSLR

-342 APSFKFDFS
+342 APSFKFDFR

-389 DSNGSG
+389 DPTASG

-449 KLHPQYGNGLGID
+449 KLHPQYGNGLGIG
-462 SYSIFDKYVG
+462 SYSIFDKFIG

-510 GYWVREPVAGDN
+510 GYWVREPVEGDN

-565 ENPNFIRT
+565 ENPNYIRT
-573 DNTTTVNGKQASTAV
+573 DKTTIVNGKQASTAV

-594 TATVVNRYINST
+594 TATVVNKYINST

-681 KNWTLTNQ
+681 KNWTLTSQ
-689 ENTSGTLDLN
+689 ENTSGTLNLN
-699 TEAVF
+699 AEAVF

-828 VGGKKGIDFVSK
+828 LGGKKGIDFVSK

-845 TGKINRAVVTN
+845 AGKINRAVVTN

-870 ENSDTEE
+870 ENSETEE
-877 PFDFTVSIKGLKEGD
+877 PFDFTVSIKGLKDGD
-892 FVYYQIYGESEERQ
+892 FVYYQIYGESEERK

-972 YISGNANNSYVSY
+972 YISGTVNNSYVSY

-991 EQTFIASKTV
+991 EQTIVTSKTIT
-1001 SGTQGNKNELF
+1001 GNQGDKYKNF
-1012 DFTTKLTTEDDSVY
+1012 DFNAKFFKEDDSAYTGKVVIARKNGTKEELTPNSENVY
-1026 TGDVTIVDKYGKKE
+1026 TY
-1040 TLHPNADGQYD
+1040 Q
-1051 FKMKHGDVMQFTGFS
+1051 MKHGDVMQLSNFEE
-1066 SKIKNVE
+1066 KIKSVE
-1073 LIEKD
+1073 ITEAD
-1078 NAYITTMTSDNNV
+1078 NEYDTTVQVVGEQPTKSKTATLDVENADKQVNFTNN
-1091 VEDKTI
+1091 
-1097 IVDIT
+1097 
-1102 GDAIKEIKVNN
+1102 
-1113 SLGFDVPTGITLPFG
+1113 LGINIPTGIALPLG
-1128 GILLLLVG
+1128 GIALLALGAV
-1136 IGVIYIIRRGNGDN
+1136 VIVLNKKKRED

>member
-1 MDIFLRLE
+1 MR
-9 FTQTQQIFLRIKE
+9 
-22 KNMKKKILKFILMV
+22 NKILKFILMV

-72 DYSNGTS
+72 DFSNGTS

-94 KSNSTVPQAQKIN
+94 KSNSTVPQAQKID
-107 NVWVINAIKNYYDG
+107 NVWVVNAIKNYYDS

-141 SLNKV
+141 SLGKV

-152 RFRHFWANETYGPN
+152 RFKNFWAKETYGPN

-191 TENTDSTRMNLT
+191 TENTDSTRVNLT

-239 VVGLEYMDIK
+239 VVGFEYLDIK
-249 PTSTESAFSNA
+249 PTSTESTFSNA
-260 TIKKIDLSKL
+260 TIDKIDLSKL

-276 YGSRMFDTARVD
+276 YGSRMFDTARVPI
-288 FKDLFSR
+288 KDLFSR
-295 QHINNLKSGRYMFS
+295 QHINNLKSGNYMFS
-309 LYVTDEPLDVTGIDL
+309 LYVTDEPFDVTGIDL

-330 GSDYQ
+330 GSSYQ
-335 GMFSALQ
+335 GMFSGLQ
-342 APSFKFDFS
+342 APSFKFDFR

-374 DTSKLPKLIYKPVGY
+374 DTSKLPKPIYKPAGY
-389 DSNGSG
+389 DPSSSG
-395 SNIFYMDM
+395 SNIFYADM
-403 LSYNSSW
+403 LSYNSDY

-417 LDLSDYSTD
+417 LDISDYSTD

-449 KLHPQYGNGLGID
+449 KLHPQYGNGLGIG
-462 SYSIFDKYVG
+462 SYSIFDKFIG

-480 WLLKYYADGSVVP
+480 WLLKYYSDGSVVP

-565 ENPNFIRT
+565 ENPNYIRT
-573 DNTTTVNGKQASTAV
+573 DKTTTVNGKQASTAV

-594 TATVVNRYINST
+594 TATVVNKYINST
-606 NTEVRNLTI
+606 NTEVRNLKI

-628 FDVTLK
+628 FDVILK

-648 FKDGVGTITLMG
+648 FKDGVGTITLTG

-681 KNWTLTNQ
+681 KNWTLTSQ
-689 ENTSGTLDLN
+689 ENTTGTLDLN

-704 TNTRDTFPNTSDSVT
+704 TNTRDTFPNTSDSIT

-727 PESYKGF
+727 PESYKGY

-816 MQVYEDTSLIDN
+816 MQVYEDTSLMDN

-870 ENSDTEE
+870 ENSETEE

-892 FVYYQIYGESEERQ
+892 FVYYQIYGESEERK

-960 ENTTVGK
+960 DNTTVGK
-967 EMATP
+967 EMATH
-972 YISGNANNSYVSY
+972 YVSGTANNSYVSY

-991 EQTFIASKTV
+991 EQTIVTSKTV
-1001 SGTQGNKNELF
+1001 TGNQGDKYKNF
-1012 DFTTKLTTEDDSVY
+1012 DFNAKFFKEDGSAY
-1026 TGDVTIVDKYGKKE
+1026 TGKVVIARKNGTKE
-1040 TLHPNADGQYD
+1040 ELTPNSENIYTYQ
-1051 FKMKHGDVMQFTGFS
+1051 MKHGDVMQLSNFEE
-1066 SKIKNVE
+1066 KIKSAEITEADNEYDTTVQVVGEQPTKSKTATLDVE
-1073 LIEKD
+1073 
-1078 NAYITTMTSDNNV
+1078 NADKQVNFTNNLG
-1091 VEDKTI
+1091 I
-1097 IVDIT
+1097 DI
-1102 GDAIKEIKVNN
+1102 
-1113 SLGFDVPTGITLPFG
+1113 PTGIALPLGGVTL
-1128 GILLLLVG
+1128 LAVG
-1136 IGVIYIIRRGNGDN
+1136 VVIIVLNKKKRES

>member
-1 MDIFLRLE
+1 M
-9 FTQTQQIFLRIKE
+9 
-22 KNMKKKILKFILMV
+22 KNKLIKFILMV

-57 PVASHGNVIKKMNLS
+57 PVASHGNVIKTMNLA
-72 DYSNGTS
+72 DYTS
-79 TDATLEI
+79 GITTNATLQV

-94 KSNSTVPQAQKIN
+94 KSNSTVEQSQKID

-141 SLNKV
+141 SLSKV

-152 RFRHFWANETYGPN
+152 RFRTFWAKETYGPT
-166 GKVVSL
+166 GKIVSL
-172 SKLKEIDLSK
+172 SKLREIDLSK

-191 TENTDSTRMNLT
+191 TENTDTTRINLS

-209 GIEKLIFG
+209 GIEKLVFG
-217 QNWSK
+217 ENWSK
-222 IKIGNID
+222 IKIGDID
-229 NLFYHSLINE
+229 GLFSHSVINE
-239 VVGLEYMDIK
+239 VVGFDKLDIK
-249 PTSTESAFSNA
+249 PTRAENAFSSA
-260 TIKKIDLSKL
+260 AIDKIDVTKM
-270 DLTGLL
+270 DLTKLF
-276 YGSRMFDTARVD
+276 SANRMFDTTSIPVG
-288 FKDLFSR
+288 DLFSR
-295 QHINNLKSGRYMFS
+295 YHVKLFDAQYMFS
-309 LYVTDEPLDVTGIDL
+309 FYKSDKPLDVTGLDL
-324 ANGGGS
+324 SDGGNFN
-330 GSDYQ
+330 
-335 GMFSALQ
+335 GMFEAVQ

-351 NACSNTGEGAD
+351 NAKGSFA
-362 FSYAFS
+362 YAFS
-368 RLSMQI
+368 RLGMQI
-374 DTSKLPKLIYKPVGY
+374 DTSKLPKPIYKPAGY
-389 DSNGSG
+389 DPSG
-395 SNIFYMDM
+395 SADNSFYEDM
-403 LSYNSSW
+403 LSYNNSW
-410 WEVYQKL
+410 WEVYQKS

-426 YIGSTNV
+426 NIGSSNI
-433 LDNQSGVQVIK
+433 LDSQSGAQVIK

-449 KLHPQYGNGLGID
+449 KLHPQYGNGLGIG
-462 SYSIFDKYVG
+462 SYSIFDKFIG

-480 WLLKYYADGSVVP
+480 WLLKYYSDGSVVP

-565 ENPNFIRT
+565 ENPNFIRA
-573 DNTTTVNGKQASTAV
+573 DSTTTVNGKQASTAV

-594 TATVVNRYINST
+594 TATVVNKYINST

-689 ENTSGTLDLN
+689 ENSSGTLDLN
-699 TEAVF
+699 TEAIF

-719 ELNIEKNV
+719 ELNIEKSV
-727 PESYKGF
+727 PESYTGY
-734 NGNNGFQFEITL
+734 NGNNGFQFEVTL
-746 SNLSPNS
+746 SNLTPNS

-762 TRDFQS
+762 TRDFTS
-768 DENGLATLKL
+768 DENGLATLSL
-778 SVSKTSPVKIIG
+778 SISKTSPVKIIG
-790 NGLSSFKYSIKEN
+790 NGLSSFKYSIREK
-803 APLAGDT
+803 APNAGDT
-810 YTFIPS
+810 YTYIPS

-828 VGGKKGIDFVSK
+828 VGGKKGVDFVSK

-845 TGKINRAVVTN
+845 TGKINRAVITN

-870 ENSDTEE
+870 ENSETEV
-877 PFDFTVSIKGLKEGD
+877 PFDFTISIKGLKKGD
-892 FVYYQIYGESEERQ
+892 RIYYAVYGEENKTVEAR
-906 VKYQGE
+906 GDE
-912 YSEFD
+912 YTEFD
-917 VKISNGGGLDMF
+917 IKLSNGSGIDIF
-929 NIPMYA
+929 NIPTYA
-935 QVSVIEHANTKGF
+935 EVSAIEHANTKGF

-953 DMNGVMT
+953 DMNGLMT
-960 ENTTVGK
+960 DNTTVGK

-972 YISGNANNSYVSY
+972 YIAGNVNNSYVGY
-985 TFYNRK
+985 VFYNRK
-991 EQTFIASKTV
+991 EQTIVTSKTV
-1001 SGTQGNKNELF
+1001 TGNQGDKYKNF
-1012 DFTTKLTTEDDSVY
+1012 DFNAKFFKEDGSVY
-1026 TGDVTIVDKYGKKE
+1026 TGKVVIARKNGAKE
-1040 TLHPNADGQYD
+1040 ELTPNSENIYTYQ
-1051 FKMKHGDVMQFTGFS
+1051 MKHGDVMQLSNFE
-1066 SKIKNVE
+1066 SKIKSAEITEANNEYDTTVQIVGEQSTKSKTVTLDVE
-1073 LIEKD
+1073 NDDKQV
-1078 NAYITTMTSDNNV
+1078 NFTNN
-1091 VEDKTI
+1091 
-1097 IVDIT
+1097 
-1102 GDAIKEIKVNN
+1102 
-1113 SLGFDVPTGITLPFG
+1113 LGINIPTGIALPLG
-1128 GILLLLVG
+1128 GIVLLAVG
-1136 IGVIYIIRRGNGDN
+1136 TVIIVLNKKKREA

>member
-1 MDIFLRLE
+1 MR
-9 FTQTQQIFLRIKE
+9 
-22 KNMKKKILKFILMV
+22 NKILKFILMI

-72 DYSNGTS
+72 DYSGGTS

-94 KSNSTVPQAQKIN
+94 KSNSTVEQSQKIN
-107 NVWVINAIKNYYDG
+107 NIWVIKAVKSYYAN
-121 NPTVDMTSLVYDSD
+121 NPTVDITSLVYDGD

-141 SLNKV
+141 SLKY
-146 EGGFWW
+146 EDGFNSVKQFNPKK
-152 RFRHFWANETYGPN
+152 RYTATGEE
-166 GKVVSL
+166 VDL
-172 SKLKEIDLSK
+172 SKLKVIDLSK

-191 TENTDSTRMNLT
+191 TENTDSNRIKLIWS
-203 NTFSQI
+203 FAQL

-217 QNWSK
+217 ENWSK
-222 IKIGNID
+222 LKFGDLNGAFIYSK
-229 NLFYHSLINE
+229 INE
-239 VVGLEYMDIK
+239 VVGFEYLNIK
-249 PTSTESAFSNA
+249 PTSTEQTFSNA
-260 TIKKIDLSKL
+260 IIDKIDLSKL
-270 DLTGLL
+270 DLTDLL
-276 YGSRMFDTARVD
+276 YGSRMFDTARVPI
-288 FKDLFSR
+288 KDLFSR
-295 QHINNLKSGRYMFS
+295 QHINNIRSGEYMFS

-324 ANGGGS
+324 ANAGGS
-330 GSDYQ
+330 GSGFQ
-335 GMFSALQ
+335 GMFSALR
-342 APSFKFDFS
+342 APSFKFDFR
-351 NACSNTGEGAD
+351 NACSNTGEGVD

-374 DTSKLPKLIYKPVGY
+374 DTSKLPKLIYKPAGY

-410 WEVYQKL
+410 WEVYQKS

-449 KLHPQYGNGLGID
+449 KLHPQYGNGLGIG
-462 SYSIFDKYVG
+462 SYSIFYKYVG

-565 ENPNFIRT
+565 ENPNYIRT
-573 DNTTTVNGKQASTAV
+573 DSTTTVNGKQASTAV

-594 TATVVNRYINST
+594 TATVVNKYINST

-634 HSTLSGIKKINDIL
+634 HSSLSGIKKINDIL

-699 TEAVF
+699 AEAVF
-704 TNTRDTFPNTSDSVT
+704 TNTRDTFPNVSDSVT

-762 TRDFQS
+762 TRDFTS

-778 SVSKTSPVKIIG
+778 PVSKTSPVKIIG

-803 APLAGDT
+803 ALLAGDT

-845 TGKINRAVVTN
+845 TGKINRAIVTN

-870 ENSDTEE
+870 ENSETEE

-892 FVYYQIYGESEERQ
+892 FVYYQIYGESEERK

-972 YISGNANNSYVSY
+972 YISGTVNNSYVSY

-991 EQTFIASKTV
+991 EQTIVTSKIVT
-1001 SGTQGNKNELF
+1001 GNQGDKYKNF
-1012 DFTTKLTTEDDSVY
+1012 DFNAKFFKEDGSAYTGKVVIARKNGTKEELAPNSENVY
-1026 TGDVTIVDKYGKKE
+1026 TY
-1040 TLHPNADGQYD
+1040 Q
-1051 FKMKHGDVMQFTGFS
+1051 MKHGDIMQLSNFEE
-1066 SKIKNVE
+1066 KIKSAEITEADNEYDTTVQIVGEQSTKSKTVTLDVE
-1073 LIEKD
+1073 
-1078 NAYITTMTSDNNV
+1078 NSDKQVNFTNN
-1091 VEDKTI
+1091 
-1097 IVDIT
+1097 
-1102 GDAIKEIKVNN
+1102 
-1113 SLGFDVPTGITLPFG
+1113 LGINIPTGIALPLG
-1128 GILLLLVG
+1128 GIALLAVG
-1136 IGVIYIIRRGNGDN
+1136 AVIIVLNKKKRGA

>member
-1 MDIFLRLE
+1 M
-9 FTQTQQIFLRIKE
+9 
-22 KNMKKKILKFILMV
+22 KNKLIKFILMV

-94 KSNSTVPQAQKIN
+94 KSNSTVPQAQKID

-121 NPTVDMTSLVYDSD
+121 NHTVDMTSLVYDSD

-141 SLNKV
+141 SLSKV

-152 RFRHFWANETYGPN
+152 RFKNFWAKETYGPN
-166 GKVVSL
+166 GKIVSL

-191 TENTDSTRMNLT
+191 EENTDSTRINLL

-222 IKIGNID
+222 IKIGDIS
-229 NLFYHSLINE
+229 NLFYHSVINE

-270 DLTGLL
+270 DLTSLR

-330 GSDYQ
+330 GSDYR

-342 APSFKFDFS
+342 APSFKFDFR

-389 DSNGSG
+389 DPTVSG

-410 WEVYQKL
+410 WEVYQKS

-449 KLHPQYGNGLGID
+449 KLHPQYGNGLGIG

-480 WLLKYYADGSVVP
+480 WLLKYYSDGSVVP

-594 TATVVNRYINST
+594 TATVVNKYINST

-681 KNWTLTNQ
+681 KNWTLTSQ
-689 ENTSGTLDLN
+689 ENSSGTLDLN
-699 TEAVF
+699 TEAIF
-704 TNTRDTFPNTSDSVT
+704 TNTRDTFPNTSDSIT

-768 DENGLATLKL
+768 DENGLAILKL

-816 MQVYEDTSLIDN
+816 MQVYEDTSLVDN

-892 FVYYQIYGESEERQ
+892 FVYYQIYGESEERK

-917 VKISNGGGLDMF
+917 VKISNGGGLDML

-960 ENTTVGK
+960 DNTTVGK

-972 YISGNANNSYVSY
+972 YISGTSNNSYVAY

-1012 DFTTKLTTEDDSVY
+1012 DFTAKLTTEDDSAY
-1026 TGDVTIVDKYGKKE
+1026 TGDVTMVDKYGKKE
-1040 TLHPNADGQYD
+1040 VLHPNTDGQYE
-1051 FKMKHGDVMQFTGFS
+1051 FKMQHGDVMQFTGFS

-1073 LIEKD
+1073 LTEKD
-1078 NAYITTMTSDNNV
+1078 NAYTTTMTSDNNI

-1097 IVDIT
+1097 TVDIT
-1102 GDAIKEIKVNN
+1102 GDTLKEIKVNN

-1136 IGVIYIIRRGNGDN
+1136 LGVIYVIRRGNGDK

>member
-1 MDIFLRLE
+1 M
-9 FTQTQQIFLRIKE
+9 
-22 KNMKKKILKFILMV
+22 KNKLIKFILMV

-57 PVASHGNVIKKMNLS
+57 PVASHGNVIKTMNLA
-72 DYSNGTS
+72 DYTS
-79 TDATLEI
+79 GITTDATLQI

-94 KSNSTVPQAQKIN
+94 KSNSTVPQAQKID
-107 NVWVINAIKNYYDG
+107 NVWVVNAIKNYYDG
-121 NPTVDMTSLVYDSD
+121 NPAVDMTSLVYDSD

-152 RFRHFWANETYGPN
+152 RFKNFWAKETYGPN

-191 TENTDSTRMNLT
+191 TENTDSTRLNLT

-209 GIEKLIFG
+209 GIEKLVFG

-229 NLFYHSLINE
+229 NLFYHSLIND
-239 VVGLEYMDIK
+239 VVGFEYLDIK
-249 PTSTESAFSNA
+249 PTNTESAFSNA
-260 TIKKIDLSKL
+260 TINKIDFSKL
-270 DLTGLL
+270 DLTNLL
-276 YGSRMFDTARVD
+276 YGSRMFDTAKVPV
-288 FKDLFSR
+288 KDLFSR
-295 QHINNLKSGRYMFS
+295 QHINNLKSGNYMFS
-309 LYVTDEPLDVTGIDL
+309 LYETNEPLDVTGIDL
-324 ANGGGS
+324 ANAGGS
-330 GSDYQ
+330 GSGFD
-335 GMFSALQ
+335 GMFEGLQ

-351 NACSNTGEGAD
+351 NACSNNVDGAS
-362 FSYAFS
+362 FAYAFS

-374 DTSKLPKLIYKPVGY
+374 DTSKLPKPIYKPY
-389 DSNGSG
+389 DYNPSGSG
-395 SNIFYMDM
+395 SNLFYADM

-410 WEVYQKL
+410 WEVYQKS

-426 YIGSTNV
+426 NIGSTSI
-433 LDNQSGVQVIK
+433 LDSQTGVQVIK

-449 KLHPQYGNGLGID
+449 KLHPQYGNGLGIG

-480 WLLKYYADGSVVP
+480 WLLKYYSDGSIVP

-510 GYWVREPVAGDN
+510 GYWVREPVEGDN

-565 ENPNFIRT
+565 ENPNYIRT
-573 DNTTTVNGKQASTAV
+573 DSTTTVNGKQASTAV

-594 TATVVNRYINST
+594 TATVVNKYINTT

-615 RKNVDVEDSTQFI
+615 RKNVDIEDSTQFI

-634 HSTLSGIKKINDIL
+634 HSTLSGIKKINGIM

-660 NKSITLELPKGTEY
+660 NKFITLELPKGTEY

-681 KNWTLTNQ
+681 KNWTLTSQ

-704 TNTRDTFPNTSDSVT
+704 TNTRDIFPNTSDSVT
-719 ELNIEKNV
+719 ELNIEKNI
-727 PESYKGF
+727 PANYTGY
-734 NGNNGFQFEITL
+734 NGDNSFIFEVSL
-746 SNLSPNS
+746 SNLVPNT
-753 TYQYEQYGQ
+753 TYQYEQFGQ
-762 TRDFQS
+762 TKDFTS
-768 DENGLATLKL
+768 DENGFAMLNL
-778 SVSKTSPVKIIG
+778 SISKTSPVKIIG
-790 NGLSSFKYSIKEN
+790 NGLSSFKYSIKEK
-803 APLAGDT
+803 APQAGDSYT
-810 YTFIPS
+810 YIPS
-816 MQVYEDTSLIDN
+816 MQVYEDTSLVDN

-845 TGKINRAVVTN
+845 TGKINRAVITN
-856 DIYDLYQFNLSKVV
+856 DIYDLYQYNLSKVV
-870 ENSDTEE
+870 EGSETEE
-877 PFDFTVSIKGLKEGD
+877 PFDFTISIKGLKKGD
-892 FVYYQIYGESEERQ
+892 RFYYAVYGEENKVIEAR
-906 VKYQGE
+906 GDE
-912 YSEFD
+912 YTEFD
-917 VKISNGGGLDMF
+917 VKLSNGGGVDIF
-929 NIPMYA
+929 NIPTYA
-935 QVSVIEHANTKGF
+935 EVSAIEHANTKGF

-960 ENTTVGK
+960 DNTTVGK

-972 YISGNANNSYVSY
+972 YISGNANNSYVGY

-991 EQTFIASKTV
+991 EQTIVTSKTV
-1001 SGTQGNKNELF
+1001 TGNQGDKYKNF
-1012 DFTTKLTTEDDSVY
+1012 DFNAKFFKEDGSAY
-1026 TGDVTIVDKYGKKE
+1026 NGDVTIVDKYGKKE
-1040 TLHPNADGQYD
+1040 ALHPNANGQYE
-1051 FKMKHGDVMQFTGFS
+1051 FKMGHGDVMQLSNFEE
-1066 SKIKNVE
+1066 KIKSAEITEADNEYDTTVQVVGEQPTKSKTVTLDVE
-1073 LIEKD
+1073 
-1078 NAYITTMTSDNNV
+1078 NSDKQVNFTNNLG
-1091 VEDKTI
+1091 I
-1097 IVDIT
+1097 DI
-1102 GDAIKEIKVNN
+1102 
-1113 SLGFDVPTGITLPFG
+1113 PTGIALPLG
-1128 GILLLLVG
+1128 GIALLAVG
-1136 IGVIYIIRRGNGDN
+1136 VLIIIMNKKKRED

>member
-1 MDIFLRLE
+1 MR
-9 FTQTQQIFLRIKE
+9 
-22 KNMKKKILKFILMV
+22 NKILKFILMV
-36 VCVIALLPHS
+36 VCVVTLLPHS

-72 DYSNGTS
+72 DYADGTI
-79 TDATLEI
+79 TDATLDI

-94 KSNSTVPQAQKIN
+94 KSNSTVPQTQKIN
-107 NVWVINAIKNYYDG
+107 NKWVVDAINKYYE
-121 NPTVDMTSLVYDSD
+121 NPAVDITSLVYDSD
-135 TRLLVS
+135 TRLLVNS
-141 SLNKV
+141 MNVYGSGMLSNV
-146 EGGFWW
+146 GQ
-152 RFRHFWANETYGPN
+152 FRTQRRYNPDIHDFELLGT
-166 GKVVSL
+166 
-172 SKLKEIDLSK
+172 KLKLIDLSK
-182 TTPITDAGQ
+182 TTPINDDGLD
-191 TENTDSTRMNLT
+191 EMTDSTPENKRIKFFN
-203 NTFSQI
+203 NFENI
-209 GIEKLIFG
+209 GVDKLVFG
-217 QNWSK
+217 ENWSK
-222 IKIGNID
+222 VRISTMSSVFAYAKIKEVIGFDKLKIQ
-229 NLFYHSLINE
+229 
-239 VVGLEYMDIK
+239 
-249 PTSTESAFSNA
+249 PTTMNSAFSNSD
-260 TIKKIDLSKL
+260 IGSIDITKM
-270 DLTGLL
+270 DLTQLETAD
-276 YGSRMFDTARVD
+276 RAFDTTHVTVG
-288 FKDLFSR
+288 DLFSK
-295 QHINNLKSGRYMFS
+295 QHITKLKSATYMFS
-309 LYVTDEPLDVTGIDL
+309 LYKTSEPLDVTGINL
-324 ANGGGS
+324 SNGGNFN
-330 GSDYQ
+330 
-335 GMFSALQ
+335 GMFEAVQ

-351 NACSNTGEGAD
+351 DARGSFA
-362 FSYAFS
+362 YAFS

-374 DTSKLPKLIYKPVGY
+374 DMSKLPKPIYKPSDY
-389 DSNGSG
+389 DPSG
-395 SNIFYMDM
+395 SASNTYYMDM

-410 WEVYQKL
+410 WEVYQKM

-426 YIGSTNV
+426 NIGSTNI
-433 LDNQSGVQVIK
+433 LDNQVGVQIIK

-449 KLHPQYGNGLGID
+449 KLHPEYGNGLGIG
-462 SYSIFDKYVG
+462 SYSIFDKLVG

-480 WLLKYYADGSVVP
+480 WFLKYYADGSVVP
-493 EADRKYA
+493 DADRKYA

-510 GYWVREPVAGDN
+510 GYWVRESVAGDN

-573 DNTTTVNGKQASTAV
+573 DSTTTVNGKQASTAV

-594 TATVVNRYINST
+594 TATVVNKYINST

-681 KNWTLTNQ
+681 KNWTLTSQ

-699 TEAVF
+699 AEAVF

-870 ENSDTEE
+870 ENSETEE
-877 PFDFTVSIKGLKEGD
+877 LFDFTVSIKGLKEGD
-892 FVYYQIYGESEERQ
+892 FVYYQIYGESEERK

-972 YISGNANNSYVSY
+972 YISGTVNNSYVSY

-991 EQTFIASKTV
+991 EQTIVTSKTV
-1001 SGTQGNKNELF
+1001 TGNQGDKYKNF
-1012 DFTTKLTTEDDSVY
+1012 DFNAKFFKEDGSAYTGKVVIARKNGTKEELTPNSENVY
-1026 TGDVTIVDKYGKKE
+1026 TY
-1040 TLHPNADGQYD
+1040 Q
-1051 FKMKHGDVMQFTGFS
+1051 MKHGDVMQLSNFEE
-1066 SKIKNVE
+1066 KIKSAEITEADNEYETTVQE
-1073 LIEKD
+1073 VGKD
-1078 NAYITTMTSDNNV
+1078 AVNS
-1091 VEDKTI
+1091 KTI
-1097 IVDIT
+1097 TVDVENS
-1102 GDAIKEIKVNN
+1102 DKQVNFTN
-1113 SLGFDVPTGITLPFG
+1113 NLGINIPTGIALPLG
-1128 GILLLLVG
+1128 GIALLALGAV
-1136 IGVIYIIRRGNGDN
+1136 VIVLNKKKRES

>member
-1 MDIFLRLE
+1 M
-9 FTQTQQIFLRIKE
+9 
-22 KNMKKKILKFILMV
+22 KNKLIKFILMV

-72 DYSNGTS
+72 DFSNGTS

-270 DLTGLL
+270 DLTNLR

-342 APSFKFDFS
+342 APSFKFDFR

-410 WEVYQKL
+410 WEVYQKS

-449 KLHPQYGNGLGID
+449 KLHPQYGNGLGIG
-462 SYSIFDKYVG
+462 SYSIFDKFIG

-565 ENPNFIRT
+565 ENPNYIRT
-573 DNTTTVNGKQASTAV
+573 DSTTTVNGKQTSKAV
-588 VGKDET
+588 VGDNET
-594 TATVVNRYINST
+594 TATVVNKYINST

-845 TGKINRAVVTN
+845 TGKINRVVVTN

-870 ENSDTEE
+870 ENSETEE

-892 FVYYQIYGESEERQ
+892 FVYYQIYGESEERK

-953 DMNGVMT
+953 DMNGIMT

-972 YISGNANNSYVSY
+972 YVSGTVNNSYVSY

-991 EQTFIASKTV
+991 EQTIVTSKTV
-1001 SGTQGNKNELF
+1001 TGTQGNKNELF
-1012 DFTTKLTTEDDSVY
+1012 DFTAKLTTEDDSVY
-1026 TGDVTIVDKYGKKE
+1026 TGDVTIVDKYGKNE
-1040 TLHPNADGQYD
+1040 VLHPNADGQYE
-1051 FKMKHGDVMQFTGFS
+1051 FKMRHGDVMQLTGFS

-1073 LIEKD
+1073 LTEKN

-1097 IVDIT
+1097 TVDIT
-1102 GDAIKEIKVNN
+1102 GDEIKEIKVNN
-1113 SLGFDVPTGITLPFG
+1113 SLGFDVPTGIALPVG
-1128 GILLLLVG
+1128 GLLLLVG
-1136 IGVIYIIRRGNGDN
+1136 IGVIYIIKKGEGDN

>member
-1 MDIFLRLE
+1 M
-9 FTQTQQIFLRIKE
+9 
-22 KNMKKKILKFILMV
+22 KNKLIKFILMV

-57 PVASHGNVIKKMNLS
+57 PTVSHGNVIKTMNLA
-72 DYSNGTS
+72 DYTS
-79 TDATLEI
+79 GITTNATLQV

-94 KSNSTVPQAQKIN
+94 KSNSTVEQSQKID

-121 NPTVDMTSLVYDSD
+121 NPTVDMTSLVYDTD

-141 SLNKV
+141 SLSKV

-152 RFRHFWANETYGPN
+152 RFRTFWAKETYGPT
-166 GKVVSL
+166 GKIVSL

-191 TENTDSTRMNLT
+191 TENTDATRINLST
-203 NTFSQI
+203 TFSQI

-229 NLFYHSLINE
+229 NLFYHSVINE

-270 DLTGLL
+270 DLTNLR
-276 YGSRMFDTARVD
+276 YGSRMFDTARVP

-342 APSFKFDFS
+342 APSFKFDFR

-410 WEVYQKL
+410 WEVYQKS

-426 YIGSTNV
+426 YIGSTNA
-433 LDNQSGVQVIK
+433 LNNQSGVQVIK

-449 KLHPQYGNGLGID
+449 KLHPQYGNGLGIG
-462 SYSIFDKYVG
+462 SYSIFDKFIG

-480 WLLKYYADGSVVP
+480 WLLKYYSDGSVVP

-510 GYWVREPVAGDN
+510 GYWVRESVAGDN

-573 DNTTTVNGKQASTAV
+573 DSTTTVNGKQASTAV
-588 VGKDET
+588 IGKDET
-594 TATVVNRYINST
+594 TATVVNKYINST

-681 KNWTLTNQ
+681 KNWTLTSQ

-699 TEAVF
+699 TEAIF

-778 SVSKTSPVKIIG
+778 PVSKTSPVKIIG

-816 MQVYEDTSLIDN
+816 MQVYEDSALLDN

-845 TGKINRAVVTN
+845 TGKINRAVITN

-870 ENSDTEE
+870 ENSETEE

-892 FVYYQIYGESEERQ
+892 FVYYQIYGESEERK

-960 ENTTVGK
+960 DNTTVGK

-972 YISGNANNSYVSY
+972 YISGTSNNSYVSY

-1012 DFTTKLTTEDDSVY
+1012 DFTAKLTAEDDSVY
-1026 TGDVTIVDKYGKKE
+1026 NGDVTIVDKYGKKE
-1040 TLHPNADGQYD
+1040 TLHPNAEGQYE
-1051 FKMKHGDVMQFTGFS
+1051 FRMQHGDVMQFTGFS

-1073 LIEKD
+1073 LTEKD

-1102 GDAIKEIKVNN
+1102 GDTIKEINVNN

>member
-1 MDIFLRLE
+1 M
-9 FTQTQQIFLRIKE
+9 
-22 KNMKKKILKFILMV
+22 KNKLIKFILMV

-86 YEDGYTVV
+86 YEDGYTIV
-94 KSNSTVPQAQKIN
+94 KSNSTVPQAQKID

-152 RFRHFWANETYGPN
+152 RFRYFWANETYGPN
-166 GKVVSL
+166 GKIVSL

-191 TENTDSTRMNLT
+191 EENTDSTRMNLT

-222 IKIGNID
+222 IKIGDIS
-229 NLFYHSLINE
+229 NLFYHSVINE

-260 TIKKIDLSKL
+260 TIKKIDFSKL
-270 DLTGLL
+270 DLTNLR

-295 QHINNLKSGRYMFS
+295 QHINNLRSGDYMFS
-309 LYVTDEPLDVTGIDL
+309 LYVTDKPLDITGIDL

-330 GSDYQ
+330 GSSYQ

-342 APSFKFDFS
+342 APSFKFDFR

-389 DSNGSG
+389 DPNGSG

-410 WEVYQKL
+410 WEVYQKS

-426 YIGSTNV
+426 YIGSTNI
-433 LDNQSGVQVIK
+433 LDTQTGVQVIK

-449 KLHPQYGNGLGID
+449 KLHPQYGNGLGIG
-462 SYSIFDKYVG
+462 SYSIFDKFIG

-480 WLLKYYADGSVVP
+480 WLLKYYSDGSVVP

-573 DNTTTVNGKQASTAV
+573 DSTTTVNGKQASTAV

-594 TATVVNRYINST
+594 TATVVNKYINST

-634 HSTLSGIKKINDIL
+634 HLTLSGIKKINDIL

-681 KNWTLTNQ
+681 KNWTLTSQ
-689 ENTSGTLDLN
+689 ENSSGTLDLN

-768 DENGLATLKL
+768 DENGLAILKL
-778 SVSKTSPVKIIG
+778 SISKTSPVKIIG

-870 ENSDTEE
+870 ENSETEE

-892 FVYYQIYGESEERQ
+892 FVYYQIYGESEERK

-972 YISGNANNSYVSY
+972 YISGTTNNSYVSY

-1001 SGTQGNKNELF
+1001 LGTQGNKNEPF
-1012 DFTTKLTTEDDSVY
+1012 NFTAKLTSEDDSAY
-1026 TGDVTIVDKYGKKE
+1026 SGEVTMVDKYGKKNI
-1040 TLHPNADGQYD
+1040 LHPNADGQYD
-1051 FKMKHGDVMQFTGFS
+1051 FKMRHGDVMQFTGFS

-1073 LIEKD
+1073 LTEKD

-1097 IVDIT
+1097 TVDIT
-1102 GDAIKEIKVNN
+1102 GDEIKEIKVNN
-1113 SLGFDVPTGITLPFG
+1113 SLGFDVPTGITLPVG

>member
-1 MDIFLRLE
+1 M
-9 FTQTQQIFLRIKE
+9 
-22 KNMKKKILKFILMV
+22 KNKLIKFILMV
-36 VCVIALLPHS
+36 VCVVTLLPHS

-72 DYSNGTS
+72 DYADGTI
-79 TDATLEI
+79 TDATLDI

-94 KSNSTVPQAQKIN
+94 KSNSTVPQTQKIN
-107 NVWVINAIKNYYDG
+107 NKWVVDAINKYYE
-121 NPTVDMTSLVYDSD
+121 NPTVDITSLVYDSD
-135 TRLLVS
+135 TRLLVNS
-141 SLNKV
+141 MNVYGSGMLSNV
-146 EGGFWW
+146 GQ
-152 RFRHFWANETYGPN
+152 FRTQRRYNPDIHDFELLGT
-166 GKVVSL
+166 
-172 SKLKEIDLSK
+172 KLKLIDLSK
-182 TTPITDAGQ
+182 TTPINDDGLD
-191 TENTDSTRMNLT
+191 EMTDSTPESKRIKFFN
-203 NTFSQI
+203 NFENI
-209 GIEKLIFG
+209 GVDKLVFG
-217 QNWSK
+217 ENWSK
-222 IKIGNID
+222 VRISTMSSVFAYAKIKEVIGFDKLKIQ
-229 NLFYHSLINE
+229 
-239 VVGLEYMDIK
+239 
-249 PTSTESAFSNA
+249 PTTMNSAFSNSD
-260 TIKKIDLSKL
+260 IGSIDITKM
-270 DLTGLL
+270 DLTQLETAD
-276 YGSRMFDTARVD
+276 RAFDTTHVTVG
-288 FKDLFSR
+288 DLFSK
-295 QHINNLKSGRYMFS
+295 QHITKLKSATYMFS
-309 LYVTDEPLDVTGIDL
+309 LYKTSEPLDVTGINL
-324 ANGGGS
+324 SNGGNFN
-330 GSDYQ
+330 
-335 GMFSALQ
+335 GMFEAVQ

-351 NACSNTGEGAD
+351 DARGSFA
-362 FSYAFS
+362 YAFS

-374 DTSKLPKLIYKPVGY
+374 DMSKLPKPIYKPSDY
-389 DSNGSG
+389 DPSG
-395 SNIFYMDM
+395 SASNTYYMDM

-410 WEVYQKL
+410 WEVYQKM

-426 YIGSTNV
+426 NIGSTNI
-433 LDNQSGVQVIK
+433 LDNQVGVQIIK

-449 KLHPQYGNGLGID
+449 KLHPEYGNGLGIG
-462 SYSIFDKYVG
+462 SYSIFDKWVG

-480 WLLKYYADGSVVP
+480 WFLKYYADGSVVP
-493 EADRKYA
+493 DADRKYA

-510 GYWVREPVAGDN
+510 GYWVKEPVEGDN

-538 WVTNADGSM
+538 WVKNSDGSM
-547 TYNMKV
+547 TYTMKV
-553 FDRKDTHYIVED
+553 FDRKDKHYIVED
-565 ENPNFIRT
+565 ENPNYIRT
-573 DNTTTVNGKQASTAV
+573 DSTTTVNGKQASLAK
-588 VGKDET
+588 VGENET
-594 TATVVNRYINST
+594 TAIVINKY
-606 NTEVRNLTI
+606 NNATETETRNLTI
-615 RKNVDVEDSTQFI
+615 RKNVNVEDSTQFI
-628 FDVTLK
+628 FDITLRNENI
-634 HSTLSGIKKINDIL
+634 SGIKKINGII
-648 FKDGVGTITLMG
+648 FKDGVGTVTLMG

-674 TITERAV
+674 TIKERAV
-681 KNWTLTNQ
+681 KNWTLTSQ
-689 ENTSGTLDLN
+689 ENTSGTLNLN
-699 TEAVF
+699 AEAVF

-803 APLAGDT
+803 AILAGDT
-810 YTFIPS
+810 YTYIPS
-816 MQVYEDTSLIDN
+816 MQVYEDTSLMDN

-870 ENSDTEE
+870 ENSETEE

-892 FVYYQIYGESEERQ
+892 FVYYQIYGESEERK

-972 YISGNANNSYVSY
+972 YISGTVNNSYVSY

-991 EQTFIASKTV
+991 EQTIVTSKTV
-1001 SGTQGNKNELF
+1001 TGNQGDKYKNF
-1012 DFTTKLTTEDDSVY
+1012 DFNAKFFKEDGSAY
-1026 TGDVTIVDKYGKKE
+1026 TGKVVIARKNGTKE
-1040 TLHPNADGQYD
+1040 ELTPNSENMYTYQ
-1051 FKMKHGDVMQFTGFS
+1051 MKHGDVMQLSNFEE
-1066 SKIKNVE
+1066 KIKSAEITEANNEYDTTVQE
-1073 LIEKD
+1073 VGKD
-1078 NAYITTMTSDNNV
+1078 AVNS
-1091 VEDKTI
+1091 KTI
-1097 IVDIT
+1097 TVDVENSDKQISFT
-1102 GDAIKEIKVNN
+1102 NN
-1113 SLGFDVPTGITLPFG
+1113 LGINIPTGIALPLG
-1128 GILLLLVG
+1128 GIALLAVG
-1136 IGVIYIIRRGNGDN
+1136 VVIIVLNKKKREA

>member
-1 MDIFLRLE
+1 
-9 FTQTQQIFLRIKE
+9 
-22 KNMKKKILKFILMV
+22 MV

-72 DYSNGTS
+72 DFSNGTS

-86 YEDGYTVV
+86 YEDGYTIV
-94 KSNSTVPQAQKIN
+94 KSNSTVEQSQKID

-141 SLNKV
+141 SLSKV

-152 RFRHFWANETYGPN
+152 RFKNFWTKETYGQN
-166 GKVVSL
+166 GKIVSL

-191 TENTDSTRMNLT
+191 EENTDSTRINLL

-222 IKIGNID
+222 IKIGDIS
-229 NLFYHSLINE
+229 NLFYHSVINE

-249 PTSTESAFSNA
+249 PTSTESAFNSA

-270 DLTGLL
+270 DLTNLR
-276 YGSRMFDTARVD
+276 YGSRMFDTARVN

-342 APSFKFDFS
+342 APSFKFDFR

-374 DTSKLPKLIYKPVGY
+374 DTSKLPKPIYKPAGY
-389 DSNGSG
+389 DPSG
-395 SNIFYMDM
+395 SADNSFYEDM
-403 LSYNSSW
+403 LSYNNSW
-410 WEVYQKL
+410 WEVYQKS

-426 YIGSTNV
+426 NIGSTNV
-433 LDNQSGVQVIK
+433 LSSQSGVQVIK

-449 KLHPQYGNGLGID
+449 KLHPQYGNGLGIS

-480 WLLKYYADGSVVP
+480 WLLKYYSDGSVVP

-528 GRIYETEDDK
+528 GRIYETEDGK

-573 DNTTTVNGKQASTAV
+573 DSTTTVNGKQTSTAV

-594 TATVVNRYINST
+594 TATVVNKYINST

-681 KNWTLTNQ
+681 KNWTLTSQ

-704 TNTRDTFPNTSDSVT
+704 TNTRDTFPNVSDSAT
-719 ELNIEKNV
+719 ELNIEKNI

-762 TRDFQS
+762 TRDFTS
-768 DENGLATLKL
+768 DENGLAILKL

-803 APLAGDT
+803 ASLAGDT

-840 TYTAK
+840 TYIAK

-870 ENSDTEE
+870 ENSETEE

-892 FVYYQIYGESEERQ
+892 FVYYQIYGESEERK

-972 YISGNANNSYVSY
+972 YISGTSNNSYVSY

-991 EQTFIASKTV
+991 EQTIVTSKTV
-1001 SGTQGNKNELF
+1001 TGNQGDKYKNF
-1012 DFTTKLTTEDDSVY
+1012 DFNAKFFKEDGSEY
-1026 TGDVTIVDKYGKKE
+1026 TGKVVLARKNGTKE
-1040 TLHPNADGQYD
+1040 ELTPNSENIYTYQ
-1051 FKMKHGDVMQFTGFS
+1051 MKHGDVMQLSNFEE
-1066 SKIKNVE
+1066 KIKTAEITEVDNEYETTVQE
-1073 LIEKD
+1073 VGKD
-1078 NAYITTMTSDNNV
+1078 AVNS
-1091 VEDKTI
+1091 KTI
-1097 IVDIT
+1097 TVDVENSDKQINFT
-1102 GDAIKEIKVNN
+1102 NN
-1113 SLGFDVPTGITLPFG
+1113 LGINIPTGIALPLG
-1128 GILLLLVG
+1128 GIALLAVG
-1136 IGVIYIIRRGNGDN
+1136 VLIVIMNKKKREK

>member
-1 MDIFLRLE
+1 M
-9 FTQTQQIFLRIKE
+9 
-22 KNMKKKILKFILMV
+22 KNKLIKFILMV

-72 DYSNGTS
+72 DYSGGTS

-94 KSNSTVPQAQKIN
+94 KSNSTVEQSQKIN
-107 NVWVINAIKNYYDG
+107 NIWVIKAVKSYYAN
-121 NPTVDMTSLVYDSD
+121 NPTVDITSLVYDGD

-141 SLNKV
+141 SLKYEN
-146 EGGFWW
+146 GFNSV
-152 RFRHFWANETYGPN
+152 RQFNPKKRYTATGEE
-166 GKVVSL
+166 VDL
-172 SKLKEIDLSK
+172 SKLKVIDLSK

-191 TENTDSTRMNLT
+191 TENTDSNRVNLIWS
-203 NTFSQI
+203 FAQL

-217 QNWSK
+217 ENWSK
-222 IKIGNID
+222 LKFGDLNDAFIYSK
-229 NLFYHSLINE
+229 INE
-239 VVGLEYMDIK
+239 VVGFEYLNIK
-249 PTSTESAFSNA
+249 PESTEQAFSNA
-260 TIKKIDLSKL
+260 IIDKIDLSKL
-270 DLTGLL
+270 DLTNLL
-276 YGSRMFDTARVD
+276 YGSRMFDTARVP

-295 QHINNLKSGRYMFS
+295 QHINNIRSGEYMFS
-309 LYVTDEPLDVTGIDL
+309 LYVTDEPLDVTGLDL
-324 ANGGGS
+324 ANAGGS
-330 GSDYQ
+330 GSGFQ
-335 GMFSALQ
+335 GMFSALR
-342 APSFKFDFS
+342 APSFKFDFR
-351 NACSNTGEGAD
+351 NACSNTGQGAD

-374 DTSKLPKLIYKPVGY
+374 DTSKLPKLIYKPVDY
-389 DSNGSG
+389 DPNGSG

-410 WEVYQKL
+410 WEVYQKS

-426 YIGSTNV
+426 NIGSTNV

-449 KLHPQYGNGLGID
+449 KLHPQYGNGFGIG

-480 WLLKYYADGSVVP
+480 WLSKYYSDGSVVP

-573 DNTTTVNGKQASTAV
+573 DSTTTVNGKQASTAV

-594 TATVVNRYINST
+594 TATVVNKYINST

-689 ENTSGTLDLN
+689 ENSSGTLDLN
-699 TEAVF
+699 TEAIF

-719 ELNIEKNV
+719 ELNIEKSV
-727 PESYKGF
+727 LESYTGY
-734 NGNNGFQFEITL
+734 NGNNGFQFEVTL
-746 SNLSPNS
+746 SNLTPNS

-762 TRDFQS
+762 TRDFTS

-870 ENSDTEE
+870 EGSETEE

-892 FVYYQIYGESEERQ
+892 LVYYQIYGESEERKI
-906 VKYQGE
+906 KYQGE

-972 YISGNANNSYVSY
+972 YVSGTVNNSYVAY

-991 EQTFIASKTV
+991 EQTFVTSKTV

-1012 DFTTKLTTEDDSVY
+1012 DFTAKLTTEDDSAY
-1026 TGDVTIVDKYGKKE
+1026 NGEVTIVDKYGKKE
-1040 TLHPNADGQYD
+1040 VLHPNTEGQYE
-1051 FKMKHGDVMQFTGFS
+1051 FKMRHGDVMQFTGFS
-1066 SKIKNVE
+1066 SMIKNVE
-1073 LIEKD
+1073 LTEKD
-1078 NAYITTMTSDNNV
+1078 NAYTTTMTSDNKV

-1097 IVDIT
+1097 TVDIA

-1128 GILLLLVG
+1128 GILLLLAGV
-1136 IGVIYIIRRGNGDN
+1136 GVIYIMKRGKGDN

>member
-1 MDIFLRLE
+1 M
-9 FTQTQQIFLRIKE
+9 
-22 KNMKKKILKFILMV
+22 KNKLIKFILMV
-36 VCVIALLPHS
+36 VCVIALLPHG

-72 DYSNGTS
+72 NFSNGTS

-94 KSNSTVPQAQKIN
+94 KSNSTVPQAQKID

-239 VVGLEYMDIK
+239 VIGLEYMDIN

-270 DLTGLL
+270 DLTNLR

-335 GMFSALQ
+335 GMFSGLQ
-342 APSFKFDFS
+342 APSFKFDFR

-389 DSNGSG
+389 DPNGSG

-403 LSYNSSW
+403 LSYNNSW
-410 WEVYQKL
+410 WEVYQKS

-426 YIGSTNV
+426 YIGSTDI
-433 LDNQSGVQVIK
+433 LDTQTGVQVIK

-449 KLHPQYGNGLGID
+449 KLHPQYGNGLGIG
-462 SYSIFDKYVG
+462 SYSIFDKFIG

-573 DNTTTVNGKQASTAV
+573 DSTTTVNGKQASTAV

-594 TATVVNRYINST
+594 TATVVNKYINST

-628 FDVTLK
+628 FDVTLR
-634 HSTLSGIKKINDIL
+634 HSTLSGIKKINGIL

-681 KNWTLTNQ
+681 KNWTLTSQ

-704 TNTRDTFPNTSDSVT
+704 TNTRDTFQNTSDSVT

-727 PESYKGF
+727 PESYKGY

-768 DENGLATLKL
+768 DENGLAILKL

-816 MQVYEDTSLIDN
+816 MQVYEDASLIDN

-870 ENSDTEE
+870 EGSETEE

-892 FVYYQIYGESEERQ
+892 FVYYQIYGESEERK

-960 ENTTVGK
+960 DNTTVGK

-972 YISGNANNSYVSY
+972 YISGTVNNSYVAY

-991 EQTFIASKTV
+991 EQTITLNKIVT
-1001 SGTQGNKNELF
+1001 GTQGNKNELF
-1012 DFTTKLTTEDDSVY
+1012 NFIAKLTTEDGNTY
-1026 TGDVTIVDKYGKKE
+1026 TGKVVLLRKSGQKEELSPNAGGKYEYQMQHGDIIQLSGFDTKIKTIEVTEEDNTYDTIVQVLGEESNTGKSI
-1040 TLHPNADGQYD
+1040 T
-1051 FKMKHGDVMQFTGFS
+1051 V
-1066 SKIKNVE
+1066 NVE
-1073 LIEKD
+1073 
-1078 NAYITTMTSDNNV
+1078 NSDKHIQFINN
-1091 VEDKTI
+1091 
-1097 IVDIT
+1097 
-1102 GDAIKEIKVNN
+1102 
-1113 SLGFDVPTGITLPFG
+1113 LGFTVPTGVSLPIG

-1136 IGVIYIIRRGNGDN
+1136 IGVIYIIRRGNWDN

>member
-1 MDIFLRLE
+1 M
-9 FTQTQQIFLRIKE
+9 
-22 KNMKKKILKFILMV
+22 KNKLIKFILMV

-72 DYSNGTS
+72 DFSNGTS

-152 RFRHFWANETYGPN
+152 RFRHFWANETYEPN

-229 NLFYHSLINE
+229 NLFYCSVINE

-260 TIKKIDLSKL
+260 TIKKIDFSKL
-270 DLTGLL
+270 DLTNLR
-276 YGSRMFDTARVD
+276 YGSRMFDTARVP

-295 QHINNLKSGRYMFS
+295 QHINNLRSGDYMFS
-309 LYVTDEPLDVTGIDL
+309 LYVTDEPLDITGIDL

-330 GSDYQ
+330 GSSYKS
-335 GMFSALQ
+335 MFTALQ
-342 APSFKFDFS
+342 APSFKFDFR

-389 DSNGSG
+389 DPNGSG
-395 SNIFYMDM
+395 SNIFYMNM

-410 WEVYQKL
+410 WEVYQKS

-426 YIGSTNV
+426 YIGSTNI
-433 LDNQSGVQVIK
+433 LNTQTGVQVIK

-449 KLHPQYGNGLGID
+449 KLHPQYGNGLGIG
-462 SYSIFDKYVG
+462 SYSIFDKFIG

-565 ENPNFIRT
+565 ENPNYIRT
-573 DNTTTVNGKQASTAV
+573 DSATTVNGKQASTAV

-594 TATVVNRYINST
+594 TATVVNKYINST

-681 KNWTLTNQ
+681 KNWTLTSQ
-689 ENTSGTLDLN
+689 ENSSGTLDLN

-778 SVSKTSPVKIIG
+778 SVSKTSPVKIVG

-816 MQVYEDTSLIDN
+816 MQVYEDSALLDN

-845 TGKINRAVVTN
+845 TGKINRAVITN

-870 ENSDTEE
+870 ENSETEE

-892 FVYYQIYGESEERQ
+892 FVYYQIYGESEERK

-972 YISGNANNSYVSY
+972 YISGTVNNSYVSY

-991 EQTFIASKTV
+991 EQTIVTSKTV
-1001 SGTQGNKNELF
+1001 TGNQGDKYKNF
-1012 DFTTKLTTEDDSVY
+1012 DFNAKFFKEDGSEY
-1026 TGDVTIVDKYGKKE
+1026 TGKVVLARKNGTKE
-1040 TLHPNADGQYD
+1040 ELTPNSENIYTYQ
-1051 FKMKHGDVMQFTGFS
+1051 MKHGDVMQLSNFEE
-1066 SKIKNVE
+1066 KIKSVE
-1073 LIEKD
+1073 ITEAD
-1078 NAYITTMTSDNNV
+1078 NEYDTTVQVVGEQPTKSKTATLDVENADKQVNFTNNLG
-1091 VEDKTI
+1091 I
-1097 IVDIT
+1097 DI
-1102 GDAIKEIKVNN
+1102 
-1113 SLGFDVPTGITLPFG
+1113 PTGIALPLG
-1128 GILLLLVG
+1128 GITLLAVG
-1136 IGVIYIIRRGNGDN
+1136 MLIIIMNKKKRED

>member
-1 MDIFLRLE
+1 MTRFRNTLE
-9 FTQTQQIFLRIKE
+9 DNNGSSHIEFKSNRFFGS
-22 KNMKKKILKFILMV
+22 KILKFILMV

-72 DYSNGTS
+72 DYSGGTS

-94 KSNSTVPQAQKIN
+94 KSNSTVPQTQKIN
-107 NVWVINAIKNYYDG
+107 NVWVVNAIKNYYDG
-121 NPTVDMTSLVYDSD
+121 NPAVDMTSLVYDSD

-152 RFRHFWANETYGPN
+152 RFKNFWAKETYGPN
-166 GKVVSL
+166 GKIVSL

-239 VVGLEYMDIK
+239 VVGFEYLDIK

-260 TIKKIDLSKL
+260 TINKIDFSKL

-276 YGSRMFDTARVD
+276 YGSRMFDTARVHI
-288 FKDLFSR
+288 KDLFSR
-295 QHINNLKSGRYMFS
+295 QHINNLKSGNYMFS
-309 LYVTDEPLDVTGIDL
+309 LYETDEPFDMTGIDL

-330 GSDYQ
+330 GSSYQ
-335 GMFSALQ
+335 GMFEGLQ

-368 RLSMQI
+368 RLGMQI
-374 DTSKLPKLIYKPVGY
+374 DTSKLPKPIYKPAGY
-389 DSNGSG
+389 DSSGSG
-395 SNIFYMDM
+395 SNLFYADM

-417 LDLSDYSTD
+417 LDISDYSTD
-426 YIGSTNV
+426 NIGSTSI
-433 LDNQSGVQVIK
+433 LDNQTGVQVIK

-449 KLHPQYGNGLGID
+449 KLHPQYGNGLGIG

-493 EADRKYA
+493 ESDRKYA
-500 STYAD
+500 SNYDD

-510 GYWVREPVAGDN
+510 GYWVREPVEGDN

-553 FDRKDTHYIVED
+553 FDRKDKHYIVED
-565 ENPNFIRT
+565 ENPNYVRT
-573 DNTTTVNGKQASTAV
+573 DSTTTVNGKQASTAV

-594 TATVVNRYINST
+594 TATVVNKYINTT

-634 HSTLSGIKKINDIL
+634 HSTLSGIKKINGIM

-674 TITERAV
+674 TITERTV
-681 KNWTLTNQ
+681 KNWTLTSQ
-689 ENTSGTLDLN
+689 ENTSGTLDIN
-699 TEAVF
+699 AEAVF

-727 PESYKGF
+727 PESYTGY
-734 NGNNGFQFEITL
+734 NGDNGFMFEVTL
-746 SNLSPNS
+746 SNLTPNT
-753 TYQYEQYGQ
+753 TYQYEQYGSV
-762 TRDFQS
+762 REFSS
-768 DENGLATLKL
+768 DENGIATLSL

-790 NGLSSFKYSIKEN
+790 NGLSSFKYSIKEK
-803 APLAGDT
+803 ASSAGDSYT
-810 YTFIPS
+810 YIPS
-816 MQVYEDTSLIDN
+816 MQVYEDTSLVDN
-828 VGGKKGIDFVSK
+828 VGGKKGVDFVSK

-856 DIYDLYQFNLSKVV
+856 DIYDLYQYNLSKVV
-870 ENSDTEE
+870 ENSETEE
-877 PFDFTVSIKGLKEGD
+877 PFDFTISIKGLKEGD
-892 FVYYQIYGESEERQ
+892 FLYYQLYGEDS
-906 VKYQGE
+906 KKITYQGE
-912 YSEFD
+912 YTEFD
-917 VKISNGGGLDMF
+917 IKLSNGGGIDIF
-929 NIPMYA
+929 NIPTYA
-935 QVSVIEHANTKGF
+935 EVSAIEHANTKGF
-948 VSNYQ
+948 VANYQ
-953 DMNGVMT
+953 DMNGVMAD
-960 ENTTVGK
+960 NTTVGK
-967 EMATP
+967 EIATP
-972 YISGNANNSYVSY
+972 YISGTVNNSYVGY
-985 TFYNRK
+985 VFYNRK
-991 EQTFIASKTV
+991 EQTFVASKTV

-1012 DFTTKLTTEDDSVY
+1012 DFTAKLTTEDDSAY
-1026 TGDVTIVDKYGKKE
+1026 NGEVTIVDKYGKKE
-1040 TLHPNADGQYD
+1040 TLHPNAEGQYE
-1051 FKMKHGDVMQFTGFS
+1051 FKMGHGDVLQFTGFS

-1073 LIEKD
+1073 LTEKD
-1078 NAYITTMTSDNNV
+1078 NAYITTMTSGNNV
-1091 VEDKTI
+1091 VDGKTI
-1097 IVDIT
+1097 TVDIT
-1102 GDAIKEIKVNN
+1102 GDEIKEIKVNN
-1113 SLGFDVPTGITLPFG
+1113 SLGFDVPTGITLPLG

>member
-1 MDIFLRLE
+1 M
-9 FTQTQQIFLRIKE
+9 
-22 KNMKKKILKFILMV
+22 KNKLIKFILMV

-72 DYSNGTS
+72 DYSGGTS

-94 KSNSTVPQAQKIN
+94 KSNSTVPQAQKID
-107 NVWVINAIKNYYDG
+107 NVWVVNAINNYYE
-121 NPTVDMTSLVYDSD
+121 NPTIDITALVYDSD
-135 TRLLVS
+135 TRLLVNS
-141 SLNKV
+141 MNVYGSGMLSNV
-146 EGGFWW
+146 GQ
-152 RFRHFWANETYGPN
+152 FRTQRRYNSEIHDFELVGT
-166 GKVVSL
+166 
-172 SKLKEIDLSK
+172 KLKLIDLSK
-182 TTPITDAGQ
+182 TTPINDDGLD
-191 TENTDSTRMNLT
+191 EMTDSTPESKHLQFF
-203 NTFSQI
+203 NTFENL
-209 GIEKLIFG
+209 GVDKLVFG
-217 QNWSK
+217 ENWSK
-222 IKIGNID
+222 VRISSLSSVFAYAKIK
-229 NLFYHSLINE
+229 E
-239 VVGLEYMDIK
+239 VVGFDKLKIQTANMN
-249 PTSTESAFSNA
+249 SAFSNSDIGSIDI
-260 TIKKIDLSKL
+260 TKIDLTQL
-270 DLTGLL
+270 VTAD
-276 YGSRMFDTARVD
+276 RAFDTTSVPVG
-288 FKDLFSR
+288 DLFSR
-295 QHINNLKSGRYMFS
+295 QHITKLKGASYMFS
-309 LYVTDEPLDVTGIDL
+309 LYKTSEPLDVTGINL
-324 ANGGGS
+324 SNGGNFN
-330 GSDYQ
+330 
-335 GMFSALQ
+335 GMFEAVQ

-351 NACSNTGEGAD
+351 DARGSFA
-362 FSYAFS
+362 YAFS

-374 DTSKLPKLIYKPVGY
+374 DTSKLPKPIYKPAGY
-389 DSNGSG
+389 DPSG
-395 SNIFYMDM
+395 SADNSFYEDM
-403 LSYNSSW
+403 LSYNNSW
-410 WEVYQKL
+410 WEVYQKS

-426 YIGSTNV
+426 NIGSSNI
-433 LDNQSGVQVIK
+433 LYNQSGVQVIK

-449 KLHPQYGNGLGID
+449 KLHPQYGNGLGIG
-462 SYSIFDKYVG
+462 SYSIFDKFIG
-472 FKQVYTGR
+472 FKQVYIGR
-480 WLLKYYADGSVVP
+480 WLLKYYSDGSVVP

-510 GYWVREPVAGDN
+510 GYWVREPVAGEN

-594 TATVVNRYINST
+594 TATVVNKYINST

-681 KNWTLTNQ
+681 KNWTLTSQ
-689 ENTSGTLDLN
+689 ENTSGTLNLN
-699 TEAVF
+699 AEAVF

-790 NGLSSFKYSIKEN
+790 NGISSFKYSIREK
-803 APLAGDT
+803 APNAGDT
-810 YTFIPS
+810 YTYIPS

-845 TGKINRAVVTN
+845 TGKINRAVITN
-856 DIYDLYQFNLSKVV
+856 DIYDLYQYNLSKVV
-870 ENSDTEE
+870 EGSETEE
-877 PFDFTVSIKGLKEGD
+877 PFDFTISIKGLKKGD
-892 FVYYQIYGESEERQ
+892 RIYYAVYGEENKTVEAR
-906 VKYQGE
+906 GDE
-912 YSEFD
+912 YTEFD
-917 VKISNGGGLDMF
+917 IKLSNGGGIDIF
-929 NIPMYA
+929 NIPTYA
-935 QVSVIEHANTKGF
+935 EVSAIEHANTKGF

-953 DMNGVMT
+953 DMNGLMT
-960 ENTTVGK
+960 DNTTVGK

-972 YISGNANNSYVSY
+972 YIAGNVNNSYVGY
-985 TFYNRK
+985 VFYNRK
-991 EQTFIASKTV
+991 EQTIVTSKTV
-1001 SGTQGNKNELF
+1001 TGNQGDKYKNF
-1012 DFTTKLTTEDDSVY
+1012 DFNAKFFKEDGSAYTGKVVIARKNGTKEELAPNSENVY
-1026 TGDVTIVDKYGKKE
+1026 TY
-1040 TLHPNADGQYD
+1040 Q
-1051 FKMKHGDVMQFTGFS
+1051 MKHGDIMQLSNFEE
-1066 SKIKNVE
+1066 KIKSAE
-1073 LIEKD
+1073 
-1078 NAYITTMTSDNNV
+1078 ITEADDEYDTTVQV
-1091 VEDKTI
+1091 VGEQPTKSKTI
-1097 IVDIT
+1097 TLDVENADKQVNFTNNLGIDI
-1102 GDAIKEIKVNN
+1102 
-1113 SLGFDVPTGITLPFG
+1113 PTGVALPLG
-1128 GILLLLVG
+1128 GIALLVL
-1136 IGVIYIIRRGNGDN
+1136 GVVIIVLNKKKRGA